1 MPAEESKK
9 MIKIFFVKC
18 ILISFLFSQSIEIS
32 GIVFDNHFKTPLEGV
47 NVFSNKVGTVTNENG
62 KFILLV
68 DSKSEIIFSF
78 IGYETINTTIKPQMT
93 IFMNPSVLS
102 GDEIIVSANR
112 AVAGITP
119 VSFSNLTLKE
129 IETRNTGQDVPMIL
143 ASEPG
148 VWAYSESG
156 NGTGYSY
163 VSIRGFDQ
171 SRIGVMIDGVPL
183 NDNESHQVYWVDH
196 ADLLA
201 DAKDVQIQR
210 GIGNSLY
217 GSSAFGGSINVNT
230 SISSEK
236 REIGFSYGQGDWNT
250 TKYRARYRSGKD
262 LGDNLSMTVR
272 TSQIKSDGYRENHNS
287 KQNGLFFGLE
297 HRGKKITNQ
306 FRALIGY
313 ENTQLLWDGIYM
325 NDIDDRTKRR
335 AGNKAFTDDFIQQ
348 IYSLN
353 TRTKIRENIYIKNTS
368 YLVLGRG
375 YYETNKIGQDY
386 YSYNLDLNNEFS
398 DNEEQSLSTDFLRRK
413 WIDNNYFGVVPT
425 ITWLNKDLRMD
436 LGGELRYYTGNH
448 FGEVSKFS
456 DDKLTAQLGDSW
468 YRYYQYVGKK
478 NSITSFIHFNWHPVG
493 QPFIITADFQ
503 NQIHNWKLNQ
513 EKIGHAVGHN
523 LSADWNFSNP
533 RMGMI
538 WKISD
543 SLHTFFNW
551 GKAQKEPADNQ
562 IIQADDVWSEPVMAA
577 AEVITDFEWGLDFT
591 FKKGHARFNGY
602 NIKYLNEQLKN
613 IDINQEGEYDYYS
626 ADSTEHMGF
635 EWEAGFK
642 LNNQLSISANGALVM
657 NYFNDGKS
665 LPNIPSTLFN
675 FSMDFQPRKDRLF
688 FIHWRR
694 VGSMYIDRE
703 NTEEGLI
710 DPFSIW
716 DLGFKYQWQDL
727 EIMAKVNNVFD
738 KLYSTYGYGYN
749 WDGYQAFYW
758 PGATRNTFINI
769 SYKF

>member
-1 MPAEESKK
+1 MKY
-9 MIKIFFVKC
+9 IFFLTAT
-18 ILISFLFSQSIEIS
+18 LISTLFSQLTEVS
-32 GIVFDNHFKTPLEGV
+32 GVVFDNKSKIPLEGV
-47 NVFSNKVGTVTNENG
+47 NISSNEVGTVTNKDG
-62 KFILLV
+62 KFRLLV
-68 DSKSEIIFSF
+68 EDENEIIFSF
-78 IGYETINTTIKPQMT
+78 IGYETISTKIKPQMT
-93 IFMNPSVLS
+93 IFMNPSVLR
-102 GDEIIVSANR
+102 GDEIVVSATR
-112 AVAGITP
+112 AVSGKTP

-129 IETRNTGQDVPMIL
+129 IQTRNTAQDIPMVL

-196 ADLLA
+196 GDLLA

-217 GSSAFGGSINVNT
+217 GSSAFGGSININT
-230 SISSEK
+230 NILSDK

-250 TKYRARYRSGKD
+250 TKYRTRYRSGKD
-262 LGDNLSMTVR
+262 FGDNLSLVVR
-272 TSQIKSDGYRENHNS
+272 TSQIKSDGYRDNHNS

-297 HRGKKITNQ
+297 HRGEKITNQ

-325 NDIDDRTKRR
+325 EDIDDRTKRR
-335 AGNKAFTDDFIQQ
+335 TGNKAYTDNFSQQ

-353 TRTKIRENIYIKNTS
+353 TRTKIRENIFLKNTS
-368 YLVLGRG
+368 YLVLGQG
-375 YYETNKIGQDY
+375 YYEVNKSGQDY
-386 YSYNLDLNNEFS
+386 YSYNLDVNNEFS

-425 ITWLNKDLRMD
+425 ITWLNKGLRID
-436 LGGELRYYTGNH
+436 LGGEIRYYTGDH

-456 DDKLTAQLGDSW
+456 NERLTSQFGDSW

-478 NSITSFIHFNWHPVG
+478 NSMTSFIHFNWHPIG
-493 QPFIITADFQ
+493 QPFTITADFQ
-503 NQIHNWKLNQ
+503 NQIHNWKLEQ
-513 EKIGHAVGHN
+513 EKIGHAVGHK
-523 LSADWNFSNP
+523 LTADWNFSNP

-538 WKISD
+538 WELSD
-543 SLHTFFNW
+543 SLNMFVSW

-562 IIQADDVWSEPVMAA
+562 IIQADDVWSDPVMAA

-591 FKKGHARFNGY
+591 FGRGKAKFNGY

-613 IDINQEGEYDYYS
+613 IDVNQEGEYDYYL

-635 EWEAGFK
+635 EWETEFI
-642 LNNQLSISANGALVM
+642 LNNQFSLAANGALVM

-665 LPNIPSTLFN
+665 LPNVPSTLFN
-675 FSMDFQPRKDRLF
+675 LSIDYQPIKNGLF

-694 VGSMYIDRE
+694 IGNMYVDRE
-703 NTEEGLI
+703 NTEEGMI
-710 DPFSIW
+710 DPFSVW
-716 DLGFKYQWQDL
+716 DMGIKYRWQGL

-749 WDGYQAFYW
+749 WDGYKAYYW

-769 SYKF
+769 SYQL

>member
-1 MPAEESKK
+1 MKY
-9 MIKIFFVKC
+9 IFFLTAT
-18 ILISFLFSQSIEIS
+18 LISTLFSQLTEVS
-32 GIVFDNHFKTPLEGV
+32 GVVFDNKSKIPLEGV
-47 NVFSNKVGTVTNENG
+47 NISSNEVGTVTNKDG
-62 KFILLV
+62 KFRLLV
-68 DSKSEIIFSF
+68 DDENEIIFSF
-78 IGYETINTTIKPQMT
+78 IGYETISTKIKPQMT
-93 IFMNPSVLS
+93 IFMNPSVLR
-102 GDEIIVSANR
+102 GDEIVVSATR
-112 AVAGITP
+112 AVSGKTP

-129 IETRNTGQDVPMIL
+129 IQTRNTAQDIPMVL

-171 SRIGVMIDGVPL
+171 SRISVMIDGVPL

-196 ADLLA
+196 GDLLA

-217 GSSAFGGSINVNT
+217 GSSAFGGSININT
-230 SISSEK
+230 NILSDK

-250 TKYRARYRSGKD
+250 TKYRTRYRSGKD
-262 LGDNLSMTVR
+262 FGDNLSLVVR
-272 TSQIKSDGYRENHNS
+272 TSQIKSDGYRDNHNS

-297 HRGKKITNQ
+297 HRGEKITNQ

-325 NDIDDRTKRR
+325 EDIDDRTKRR
-335 AGNKAFTDDFIQQ
+335 TGNKAYTDNFSQQ

-353 TRTKIRENIYIKNTS
+353 TRTKIRENIFLKNTS
-368 YLVLGRG
+368 YLVLGQG
-375 YYETNKIGQDY
+375 YYEVNKSGQDY
-386 YSYNLDLNNEFS
+386 YSYNLDVNNEFS

-425 ITWLNKDLRMD
+425 ITWLNKGLRID
-436 LGGELRYYTGNH
+436 LGGEIRYYTGDH

-456 DDKLTAQLGDSW
+456 NERLTSQFGDSW

-478 NSITSFIHFNWHPVG
+478 NSMTSFIHFNWHPIG
-493 QPFIITADFQ
+493 QPFTITADFQ
-503 NQIHNWKLNQ
+503 NQIHNWKLEQ
-513 EKIGHAVGHN
+513 EKIGHSVGHK
-523 LSADWNFSNP
+523 LTADWNFYNP

-538 WKISD
+538 WELSD
-543 SLHTFFNW
+543 SLNMFVSW

-562 IIQADDVWSEPVMAA
+562 IIQADDVWSDPVMAA

-591 FKKGHARFNGY
+591 FGRGKAKFNGY

-613 IDINQEGEYDYYS
+613 IDVNQEGEYDYYL

-635 EWEAGFK
+635 EWETEFI
-642 LNNQLSISANGALVM
+642 LNNQFSLAANGALVM

-665 LPNIPSTLFN
+665 LPNVPSTLFN
-675 FSMDFQPRKDRLF
+675 LSIDYQPIKNGLF

-694 VGSMYIDRE
+694 IGNMYVDRE
-703 NTEEGLI
+703 NTEEGMI
-710 DPFSIW
+710 DPFSVW
-716 DLGFKYQWQDL
+716 DMGIKYRWQGL

-749 WDGYQAFYW
+749 WDGYKAYYW

-769 SYKF
+769 SYQL

>member
-1 MPAEESKK
+1 MKY
-9 MIKIFFVKC
+9 IFFLTAT
-18 ILISFLFSQSIEIS
+18 LISTLFSQLTEVS
-32 GIVFDNHFKTPLEGV
+32 GVVFDNKSKIPLEGV
-47 NVFSNKVGTVTNENG
+47 NISSNEVGTVTNKDG
-62 KFILLV
+62 KFRLLV
-68 DSKSEIIFSF
+68 DDENEIIFSF
-78 IGYETINTTIKPQMT
+78 IGYETISTKIKRQMT
-93 IFMNPSVLS
+93 IFMNPSVLR
-102 GDEIIVSANR
+102 GDEIVVSATR
-112 AVAGITP
+112 AVSGKTP

-129 IETRNTGQDVPMIL
+129 IETRNTAQDIPMVL

-196 ADLLA
+196 GDLLA

-217 GSSAFGGSINVNT
+217 GSSAFGGSININT
-230 SISSEK
+230 NILSDK

-250 TKYRARYRSGKD
+250 TKYRTRYRSGKD
-262 LGDNLSMTVR
+262 FGDNLSLVVR
-272 TSQIKSDGYRENHNS
+272 TSQIKSDGYRDNHNS

-297 HRGKKITNQ
+297 HRGEKITNQ

-325 NDIDDRTKRR
+325 EDIDDRTKRR
-335 AGNKAFTDDFIQQ
+335 TGNKAYTDNFSQQ

-353 TRTKIRENIYIKNTS
+353 TRTKIRENIFLKNTS
-368 YLVLGRG
+368 YLVLGQG
-375 YYETNKIGQDY
+375 YYEVNKSGQDY
-386 YSYNLDLNNEFS
+386 YSYNLDVNNEFS

-425 ITWLNKDLRMD
+425 ITWLNKGLRID
-436 LGGELRYYTGNH
+436 LGGEIRYYTGDH

-456 DDKLTAQLGDSW
+456 NERLTSQFGDSW

-478 NSITSFIHFNWHPVG
+478 NSMTSFIHFNWHPIG
-493 QPFIITADFQ
+493 QPFTITADFQ
-503 NQIHNWKLNQ
+503 NQIHNWKLEQ
-513 EKIGHAVGHN
+513 EKIGHAVGHK
-523 LSADWNFSNP
+523 LTADWNFSNP

-538 WKISD
+538 WELSD
-543 SLHTFFNW
+543 SLNMFVSW

-562 IIQADDVWSEPVMAA
+562 IIQADDVWSDPVMAA

-591 FKKGHARFNGY
+591 FGRGKAKFNGY

-613 IDINQEGEYDYYS
+613 IDVNQEGEYDYYL

-635 EWEAGFK
+635 EWETEFI
-642 LNNQLSISANGALVM
+642 LNNQFSLAANGALVM

-665 LPNIPSTLFN
+665 LPNVPSTLFN
-675 FSMDFQPRKDRLF
+675 LSIDYQPIKNGLF

-694 VGSMYIDRE
+694 IGNMYVDRE
-703 NTEEGLI
+703 NTEEGMI
-710 DPFSIW
+710 DPFSVW
-716 DLGFKYQWQDL
+716 DMGIKYRWQGL

-749 WDGYQAFYW
+749 WDGYKAYYW

-769 SYKF
+769 SYQL

>member
-1 MPAEESKK
+1 MKY
-9 MIKIFFVKC
+9 IFFLTAT
-18 ILISFLFSQSIEIS
+18 LISTLFSQLTEVS
-32 GIVFDNHFKTPLEGV
+32 GVVFDNKSKIPLEGV
-47 NVFSNKVGTVTNENG
+47 NISSNEVGTVTNKDG
-62 KFILLV
+62 KFRLLV
-68 DSKSEIIFSF
+68 EDENEIIFSF
-78 IGYETINTTIKPQMT
+78 IGYETISTKIKPQMT
-93 IFMNPSVLS
+93 IFMNPSVLR
-102 GDEIIVSANR
+102 GDEIVVSATR
-112 AVAGITP
+112 AVSGKTP

-129 IETRNTGQDVPMIL
+129 IETRNTAQDIPMVL

-196 ADLLA
+196 GDLLA

-217 GSSAFGGSINVNT
+217 GSSAFGGSININT
-230 SISSEK
+230 NILSDK

-262 LGDNLSMTVR
+262 FGDNLSLVVR
-272 TSQIKSDGYRENHNS
+272 TSQIKSDGYRDNHNS

-297 HRGKKITNQ
+297 HRGEKITNQ

-325 NDIDDRTKRR
+325 EDIDDRTKRR
-335 AGNKAFTDDFIQQ
+335 TGNKAYTDNFSQQ

-353 TRTKIRENIYIKNTS
+353 TRTKIRENIFLKNTS
-368 YLVLGRG
+368 YLVLGQG
-375 YYETNKIGQDY
+375 YYEVNKSGQDY
-386 YSYNLDLNNEFS
+386 YSYNLDVNNEFS

-425 ITWLNKDLRMD
+425 ITWLNKGLRID
-436 LGGELRYYTGNH
+436 LGGEIRYYTGDH

-456 DDKLTAQLGDSW
+456 NERLTSQFGDSW

-478 NSITSFIHFNWHPVG
+478 NSMTSFIHFNWHPIG
-493 QPFIITADFQ
+493 QPFTITADFQ
-503 NQIHNWKLNQ
+503 NQIHNWKLEQ
-513 EKIGHAVGHN
+513 EKIGHAVGHK
-523 LSADWNFSNP
+523 LTADWNFSNP

-538 WKISD
+538 WELSD
-543 SLHTFFNW
+543 SLNMFVSW

-562 IIQADDVWSEPVMAA
+562 IIQADDVWSDPVMAA

-591 FKKGHARFNGY
+591 FGRGKAKFNGY

-613 IDINQEGEYDYYS
+613 IDVNQEGEYDYYL

-635 EWEAGFK
+635 EWETEFI
-642 LNNQLSISANGALVM
+642 LNNQFSLAANGALVM

-665 LPNIPSTLFN
+665 LPNVPSTLFN
-675 FSMDFQPRKDRLF
+675 LSIDYQPIKNGLF

-694 VGSMYIDRE
+694 IGNMYVDRE
-703 NTEEGLI
+703 NTEEGMI
-710 DPFSIW
+710 DPFSVW
-716 DLGFKYQWQDL
+716 DMGIKYRWQGL

-749 WDGYQAFYW
+749 WDGYKAYYW

-769 SYKF
+769 SYQL

>member
-1 MPAEESKK
+1 MKY
-9 MIKIFFVKC
+9 IFFLTAT
-18 ILISFLFSQSIEIS
+18 LISTLFSQLTEVS
-32 GIVFDNHFKTPLEGV
+32 GVVFDNKSKIPLEGV
-47 NVFSNKVGTVTNENG
+47 NISSNEVGTVTNKDG
-62 KFILLV
+62 KFRLLV
-68 DSKSEIIFSF
+68 EDENEIIFSF
-78 IGYETINTTIKPQMT
+78 IGYETISTKIKPQMT
-93 IFMNPSVLS
+93 IFMNPSVLR
-102 GDEIIVSANR
+102 GDEIVVSATR
-112 AVAGITP
+112 AVSGKTP

-129 IETRNTGQDVPMIL
+129 IETRNTAQDIPMVL

-196 ADLLA
+196 GDLLA

-217 GSSAFGGSINVNT
+217 GSSAFGGSININT
-230 SISSEK
+230 NILSDK

-250 TKYRARYRSGKD
+250 TKYRTRYRSGKD
-262 LGDNLSMTVR
+262 FGDNLSLVVR
-272 TSQIKSDGYRENHNS
+272 TSQIKSDGYRDNHNS

-297 HRGKKITNQ
+297 HRGEKITNQ

-325 NDIDDRTKRR
+325 EDIDDRTKRR
-335 AGNKAFTDDFIQQ
+335 TGNKAYTDNFSQQ

-353 TRTKIRENIYIKNTS
+353 TRTKIRENIFLKNTS
-368 YLVLGRG
+368 YLVLGQG
-375 YYETNKIGQDY
+375 YYEVNKSGQDY
-386 YSYNLDLNNEFS
+386 YSYNLDVNNEFS

-425 ITWLNKDLRMD
+425 ITWLNKGLRID
-436 LGGELRYYTGNH
+436 LGGEIRYYTGDH

-456 DDKLTAQLGDSW
+456 NKRLTSQFGDSW

-478 NSITSFIHFNWHPVG
+478 NSMTSFIHFNWHPIG
-493 QPFIITADFQ
+493 QPFTITADFQ
-503 NQIHNWKLNQ
+503 NQIHNWKLEQ
-513 EKIGHAVGHN
+513 EKIGHAVGHK
-523 LSADWNFSNP
+523 LTADWNFSNP

-538 WKISD
+538 WELSD
-543 SLHTFFNW
+543 SLNMFVSG

-562 IIQADDVWSEPVMAA
+562 IIQADDVWSDPVMAA

-591 FKKGHARFNGY
+591 FGRGKAKFNGY

-613 IDINQEGEYDYYS
+613 IDVNQEGEYDYYL

-635 EWEAGFK
+635 EWETEFI
-642 LNNQLSISANGALVM
+642 LNNQFSLAANGALVM

-665 LPNIPSTLFN
+665 LPNVPSTLFN
-675 FSMDFQPRKDRLF
+675 LSIDYQPIKNGLF

-694 VGSMYIDRE
+694 IGNMYVDRE
-703 NTEEGLI
+703 NTEEGMI
-710 DPFSIW
+710 DPFSVW
-716 DLGFKYQWQDL
+716 DMGIKYRWQGL

-749 WDGYQAFYW
+749 WDGYKAYYW

-769 SYKF
+769 SYQL

>member
-1 MPAEESKK
+1 MKY
-9 MIKIFFVKC
+9 IFFLTAT
-18 ILISFLFSQSIEIS
+18 LISTLFSQLTEVS
-32 GIVFDNHFKTPLEGV
+32 GVVFDNKSKIPLEGV
-47 NVFSNKVGTVTNENG
+47 NISSNEVGTVTNKDG

-68 DSKSEIIFSF
+68 EDENEIIFSF
-78 IGYETINTTIKPQMT
+78 IGYETISTKIKPQMT
-93 IFMNPSVLS
+93 IFMNPSVLR
-102 GDEIIVSANR
+102 GDEIVVSATR
-112 AVAGITP
+112 AVSGKTP

-129 IETRNTGQDVPMIL
+129 IQTRNTAQDIPMVL

-196 ADLLA
+196 GDLLA

-217 GSSAFGGSINVNT
+217 GSSAFGGSININT
-230 SISSEK
+230 NILSDK

-250 TKYRARYRSGKD
+250 TKYRTRYRSGKD
-262 LGDNLSMTVR
+262 FGDNLSLVVR
-272 TSQIKSDGYRENHNS
+272 TSQIKSDGYRDNHNS

-297 HRGKKITNQ
+297 HRGEKITNQ

-325 NDIDDRTKRR
+325 EDIDDRTKRR
-335 AGNKAFTDDFIQQ
+335 TGNKAYTDNFSQQ

-353 TRTKIRENIYIKNTS
+353 TRTKIRENIFLKNTS
-368 YLVLGRG
+368 YLVLGQG
-375 YYETNKIGQDY
+375 YYEVNKSGQDY
-386 YSYNLDLNNEFS
+386 YSYNLDVNNEFS

-425 ITWLNKDLRMD
+425 ITWLNKGLRID
-436 LGGELRYYTGNH
+436 LGGEIRYYTGDH

-456 DDKLTAQLGDSW
+456 NERLTSQFGDSW

-478 NSITSFIHFNWHPVG
+478 NSMTSFIHFNWHPIG
-493 QPFIITADFQ
+493 QPFTITADFQ
-503 NQIHNWKLNQ
+503 NQIHNWKLEQ
-513 EKIGHAVGHN
+513 EKIGHAVGHK
-523 LSADWNFSNP
+523 LTADWNFYNP

-538 WKISD
+538 WELSD
-543 SLHTFFNW
+543 SLNMFVSW

-562 IIQADDVWSEPVMAA
+562 IIQADDVWSDPVMAA

-591 FKKGHARFNGY
+591 FGRGKAKFNGY

-613 IDINQEGEYDYYS
+613 IDVNQEGEYDYYL

-635 EWEAGFK
+635 EWETEFI
-642 LNNQLSISANGALVM
+642 LNNQFSLAANGALVM

-665 LPNIPSTLFN
+665 LPNVPSTLFN
-675 FSMDFQPRKDRLF
+675 LSIDYQPIKNGLF

-694 VGSMYIDRE
+694 IGNMYVDRE
-703 NTEEGLI
+703 NTEEGMI
-710 DPFSIW
+710 DPFSVW
-716 DLGFKYQWQDL
+716 DMGIKYRWQGL

-749 WDGYQAFYW
+749 WDGYKAYYW

-769 SYKF
+769 SYQL

>member
-1 MPAEESKK
+1 MKY
-9 MIKIFFVKC
+9 IFFLTTT
-18 ILISFLFSQSIEIS
+18 LISTLFSQLTEVS
-32 GIVFDNHFKTPLEGV
+32 GVVFDNKSKIPLEGV
-47 NVFSNKVGTVTNENG
+47 NISSNEVGTVTNKDG

-68 DSKSEIIFSF
+68 EDENEIIFSF
-78 IGYETINTTIKPQMT
+78 IGYETISTKIKPQMT
-93 IFMNPSVLS
+93 IFMNPSVLR
-102 GDEIIVSANR
+102 GDEIVVSATR
-112 AVAGITP
+112 AVSGKTP

-129 IETRNTGQDVPMIL
+129 IETRNTAQDIPMVL

-196 ADLLA
+196 GDLLA

-217 GSSAFGGSINVNT
+217 GSSAFGGSININT
-230 SISSEK
+230 NILSDK

-250 TKYRARYRSGKD
+250 TKYRTRYRSGKD
-262 LGDNLSMTVR
+262 FGDNLSLVVR
-272 TSQIKSDGYRENHNS
+272 TSQIKSDGYRDNHNS

-297 HRGKKITNQ
+297 HRGEKITNQ

-325 NDIDDRTKRR
+325 EDIDDRTKRR
-335 AGNKAFTDDFIQQ
+335 TGNKAYTDNFSQQ

-353 TRTKIRENIYIKNTS
+353 TRTKIRENIFLKNTS
-368 YLVLGRG
+368 YLVLGQG
-375 YYETNKIGQDY
+375 YYEVNKSGQDY
-386 YSYNLDLNNEFS
+386 YSYNLDVNNEFS

-425 ITWLNKDLRMD
+425 ITWFNKGLRID
-436 LGGELRYYTGNH
+436 LGGEIRYYTGDH

-456 DDKLTAQLGDSW
+456 NERLASQFGDSW

-478 NSITSFIHFNWHPVG
+478 NSMTSFIHFNWHPIG
-493 QPFIITADFQ
+493 QPFTITADFQ
-503 NQIHNWKLNQ
+503 NQIHNWKLEQ
-513 EKIGHAVGHN
+513 EKIGHAVGHK
-523 LSADWNFSNP
+523 LTADWNFSNP

-538 WKISD
+538 WELSD
-543 SLHTFFNW
+543 SLNMFVSW

-562 IIQADDVWSEPVMAA
+562 IIQADDVWSDPVMAA

-591 FKKGHARFNGY
+591 FGRGKAKFNGY

-613 IDINQEGEYDYYS
+613 IDVNQEGEYDYYL

-635 EWEAGFK
+635 EWETEFI
-642 LNNQLSISANGALVM
+642 LNNQFSLAANGALVM

-665 LPNIPSTLFN
+665 LPNVPSTLFN
-675 FSMDFQPRKDRLF
+675 LSIDYQPIKNGLF

-694 VGSMYIDRE
+694 IGNMYVDRE
-703 NTEEGLI
+703 NTEEGMI
-710 DPFSIW
+710 DPFSVW
-716 DLGFKYQWQDL
+716 DMGIKYRWQGL

-749 WDGYQAFYW
+749 WDGYKAYYW

-769 SYKF
+769 SYQL

>member
-1 MPAEESKK
+1 MKY
-9 MIKIFFVKC
+9 IFFLTAT
-18 ILISFLFSQSIEIS
+18 LISTLFSQLTEVS
-32 GIVFDNHFKTPLEGV
+32 GVVFDNKSKIPLEGV
-47 NVFSNKVGTVTNENG
+47 NISSNEVGTVTNKDG
-62 KFILLV
+62 KFRLLV
-68 DSKSEIIFSF
+68 DDENEIIFSF
-78 IGYETINTTIKPQMT
+78 IGYETISTKIKPQMT
-93 IFMNPSVLS
+93 IFMNPSVLR
-102 GDEIIVSANR
+102 GDEIVVSATR
-112 AVAGITP
+112 AVSGKTP

-129 IETRNTGQDVPMIL
+129 IQTRNTAQDIPMVL

-196 ADLLA
+196 GDLLA

-217 GSSAFGGSINVNT
+217 GSSAFGGSININT
-230 SISSEK
+230 NILSDK

-250 TKYRARYRSGKD
+250 TKYRTRYRSGKD
-262 LGDNLSMTVR
+262 FGDNLSLVVR
-272 TSQIKSDGYRENHNS
+272 TSQIKSDGYRDNHNS

-297 HRGKKITNQ
+297 HRGEKITNQ

-325 NDIDDRTKRR
+325 EDIDDRTKRR
-335 AGNKAFTDDFIQQ
+335 TGNKAYTDNFSQQ

-353 TRTKIRENIYIKNTS
+353 TRTKIRENIFLKNTS
-368 YLVLGRG
+368 YLVLGQG
-375 YYETNKIGQDY
+375 YYEVNKSGQDY
-386 YSYNLDLNNEFS
+386 YSYNLDVNNEFS

-425 ITWLNKDLRMD
+425 ITWLNKGLRID
-436 LGGELRYYTGNH
+436 LGGEIRYYTGDH

-456 DDKLTAQLGDSW
+456 NERLTSQFGDSW

-478 NSITSFIHFNWHPVG
+478 NSMTSFIHFNWHPIG
-493 QPFIITADFQ
+493 QPFTITADFQ
-503 NQIHNWKLNQ
+503 NQIHNWKLEQ
-513 EKIGHAVGHN
+513 EKIGHSVGHK
-523 LSADWNFSNP
+523 LTADWNFYNP

-538 WKISD
+538 WELSD
-543 SLHTFFNW
+543 SLNMFVSW

-562 IIQADDVWSEPVMAA
+562 IIQADDVWSDPVMAA

-591 FKKGHARFNGY
+591 FGRGKAKFNGY

-613 IDINQEGEYDYYS
+613 IDVNQEGEYDYYL

-635 EWEAGFK
+635 EWETEFI
-642 LNNQLSISANGALVM
+642 LNNQFSLAANGALVM

-665 LPNIPSTLFN
+665 LPNVPSTLFN
-675 FSMDFQPRKDRLF
+675 LSIDYQPIKNGLF

-694 VGSMYIDRE
+694 IGNMYVDRE
-703 NTEEGLI
+703 NTEEGMI
-710 DPFSIW
+710 DPFSVW
-716 DLGFKYQWQDL
+716 DMGIKYRWQGL

-749 WDGYQAFYW
+749 WDGYKAYYW

-769 SYKF
+769 SYQL

>member
-1 MPAEESKK
+1 MKY
-9 MIKIFFVKC
+9 IFFLTAT
-18 ILISFLFSQSIEIS
+18 LISTLFSQLTEVS
-32 GIVFDNHFKTPLEGV
+32 GVVFDNKSKIPLEGV
-47 NVFSNKVGTVTNENG
+47 NISSNEVGTVTNKDG
-62 KFILLV
+62 KFRLLV
-68 DSKSEIIFSF
+68 DDENEIIFSF
-78 IGYETINTTIKPQMT
+78 IGYETISTKIKPQMT
-93 IFMNPSVLS
+93 IFMNPSVLR
-102 GDEIIVSANR
+102 GDEIVVSATR
-112 AVAGITP
+112 AVSGKTP

-129 IETRNTGQDVPMIL
+129 IQTRNTAQDIPMVL

-196 ADLLA
+196 GDLLA

-217 GSSAFGGSINVNT
+217 GSSAFGGSININT
-230 SISSEK
+230 NILSDK

-262 LGDNLSMTVR
+262 FGDNLSLVVR
-272 TSQIKSDGYRENHNS
+272 TSQIKSDGYRDNHNS

-297 HRGKKITNQ
+297 HRGEKITNQ

-325 NDIDDRTKRR
+325 EDIDDRTKRR
-335 AGNKAFTDDFIQQ
+335 TGNKAYTDNFSQQ

-353 TRTKIRENIYIKNTS
+353 TRTKIRENIFLKNTS
-368 YLVLGRG
+368 YLVLGQG
-375 YYETNKIGQDY
+375 YYEVNKSGQDY
-386 YSYNLDLNNEFS
+386 YSYNLDVNNEFS

-425 ITWLNKDLRMD
+425 ITWFNKGLRID
-436 LGGELRYYTGNH
+436 LGGEIRYYTGDH

-456 DDKLTAQLGDSW
+456 NERLTSQFGDSW

-478 NSITSFIHFNWHPVG
+478 NSMTSFIHFNWHPIG
-493 QPFIITADFQ
+493 QPFTITADFQ
-503 NQIHNWKLNQ
+503 NQIHNWKLEQ
-513 EKIGHAVGHN
+513 EKIGHAVGHK
-523 LSADWNFSNP
+523 LTADWNFSNP

-538 WKISD
+538 WELSD
-543 SLHTFFNW
+543 SLNMFVSW

-562 IIQADDVWSEPVMAA
+562 IIQADDVWSDPVMAA

-591 FKKGHARFNGY
+591 FGRGKAKFNGY

-613 IDINQEGEYDYYS
+613 IDVNQEGEYDYYL

-635 EWEAGFK
+635 EWETEFI
-642 LNNQLSISANGALVM
+642 LNNQFSLAANGALVM

-665 LPNIPSTLFN
+665 LPNVPSTLFN
-675 FSMDFQPRKDRLF
+675 LSIDYQPIKNGLF

-694 VGSMYIDRE
+694 IGNMYVDRE
-703 NTEEGLI
+703 NTEEGMI
-710 DPFSIW
+710 DPFSVW
-716 DLGFKYQWQDL
+716 DMGIKYKWQGL

-749 WDGYQAFYW
+749 WDGYKAYYW

-769 SYKF
+769 SYQL

>member
-1 MPAEESKK
+1 MKY
-9 MIKIFFVKC
+9 IFFLTAT
-18 ILISFLFSQSIEIS
+18 LISTLFSQLTEVS
-32 GIVFDNHFKTPLEGV
+32 GVVFDNKSKIHLEGV
-47 NVFSNKVGTVTNENG
+47 NISSNEVGTVTNKDG

-68 DSKSEIIFSF
+68 EDENEIIFSF
-78 IGYETINTTIKPQMT
+78 IGYETISTKIKPQMT
-93 IFMNPSVLS
+93 IFMNPSVLR
-102 GDEIIVSANR
+102 GDEIVVSATR
-112 AVAGITP
+112 AVSGKTP

-129 IETRNTGQDVPMIL
+129 IQTRNTAQDIPMVL

-171 SRIGVMIDGVPL
+171 SRISVMIDGVPL

-196 ADLLA
+196 GDLLA

-217 GSSAFGGSINVNT
+217 GSSAFGGSININT
-230 SISSEK
+230 NILSDK

-250 TKYRARYRSGKD
+250 TKYRTRYRSGKD
-262 LGDNLSMTVR
+262 FGDNLSLVVR
-272 TSQIKSDGYRENHNS
+272 TSQIKSDGYRDNHNS

-297 HRGKKITNQ
+297 HRGEKITNQ

-325 NDIDDRTKRR
+325 EDIDDRTKRR
-335 AGNKAFTDDFIQQ
+335 TGNKAYTDNFSQQ

-353 TRTKIRENIYIKNTS
+353 TRTKIRENIFLKNTS
-368 YLVLGRG
+368 YLVLGQG
-375 YYETNKIGQDY
+375 YYEVNKSGQDY
-386 YSYNLDLNNEFS
+386 YSYNLDVNNEFS

-425 ITWLNKDLRMD
+425 ITWFNKGLRID
-436 LGGELRYYTGNH
+436 LGGEIRYYTGDH

-456 DDKLTAQLGDSW
+456 NERLASQFGDSW

-478 NSITSFIHFNWHPVG
+478 NSMTSFIHFNWHPIG
-493 QPFIITADFQ
+493 QPFTITADFQ
-503 NQIHNWKLNQ
+503 NQIHNWKLEQ
-513 EKIGHAVGHN
+513 EKIGHAVGHK
-523 LSADWNFSNP
+523 LTADWNFSNP

-538 WKISD
+538 WELSD
-543 SLHTFFNW
+543 SLNMFVSW

-562 IIQADDVWSEPVMAA
+562 IIQADDVWSDPVMAA

-591 FKKGHARFNGY
+591 FGRGKAKFNGY

-613 IDINQEGEYDYYS
+613 IDVNQEGEYDYYL

-635 EWEAGFK
+635 EWETEFI
-642 LNNQLSISANGALVM
+642 LNNQFSLAANGALVM

-665 LPNIPSTLFN
+665 LPNVPSTLFN
-675 FSMDFQPRKDRLF
+675 LSIDYQPIKNGLF

-694 VGSMYIDRE
+694 IGNMYVDRE
-703 NTEEGLI
+703 NTEEGMI
-710 DPFSIW
+710 DPFSVW
-716 DLGFKYQWQDL
+716 DMGIKYKWQGL

-749 WDGYQAFYW
+749 WDGYKAYYW

-769 SYKF
+769 SYQL

>member
-1 MPAEESKK
+1 MKY
-9 MIKIFFVKC
+9 IFFLTAT
-18 ILISFLFSQSIEIS
+18 LISTLFSQLTEVS
-32 GIVFDNHFKTPLEGV
+32 GVVFDNKSKIPLEGV
-47 NVFSNKVGTVTNENG
+47 NISSNEVGTVTNKDG
-62 KFILLV
+62 KFRLLV
-68 DSKSEIIFSF
+68 EDENEIIFSF
-78 IGYETINTTIKPQMT
+78 IGYETISTKIKPQMT
-93 IFMNPSVLS
+93 IFMNPSVLR
-102 GDEIIVSANR
+102 GDEIVVSATR
-112 AVAGITP
+112 AVSGKTP

-129 IETRNTGQDVPMIL
+129 IQTRNTAQDIPMVL

-196 ADLLA
+196 GDLLA

-217 GSSAFGGSINVNT
+217 GSSAFGGSININT
-230 SISSEK
+230 NILSDK

-250 TKYRARYRSGKD
+250 TKYRTRYRSGKD
-262 LGDNLSMTVR
+262 FGDNLSLVVR
-272 TSQIKSDGYRENHNS
+272 TSQIKSDGYRDNHNS

-297 HRGKKITNQ
+297 HRGEKITNQ

-325 NDIDDRTKRR
+325 EDIDDRTKRR
-335 AGNKAFTDDFIQQ
+335 TGNKAYTDNFSQQ

-353 TRTKIRENIYIKNTS
+353 TRTKIRENIFLKNTS
-368 YLVLGRG
+368 YLVLGQG
-375 YYETNKIGQDY
+375 YYEVNKSGQDY
-386 YSYNLDLNNEFS
+386 YSYNLDVNNEFS

-425 ITWLNKDLRMD
+425 ITWLNKGLRID
-436 LGGELRYYTGNH
+436 LGGEIRYYTGDH

-456 DDKLTAQLGDSW
+456 NERLASQFGDSW

-478 NSITSFIHFNWHPVG
+478 NSMTSFIHFNWHPIG
-493 QPFIITADFQ
+493 QPFTITADFQ
-503 NQIHNWKLNQ
+503 NQIHNWKLEQ
-513 EKIGHAVGHN
+513 EKIGHAVGHK
-523 LSADWNFSNP
+523 LTADWNFSNP

-538 WKISD
+538 WELSD
-543 SLHTFFNW
+543 SLNMFVSW

-562 IIQADDVWSEPVMAA
+562 IIQADDVWSDPVMAA

-591 FKKGHARFNGY
+591 FGRGKAKFNGY

-613 IDINQEGEYDYYS
+613 IDVNQEGEYDYYL

-635 EWEAGFK
+635 EWETEFI
-642 LNNQLSISANGALVM
+642 LNNQFSLAANGALVM

-665 LPNIPSTLFN
+665 LPNVPSTLFN
-675 FSMDFQPRKDRLF
+675 LSIDYQPIKNGLF

-694 VGSMYIDRE
+694 IGNMYVDRE
-703 NTEEGLI
+703 NTEEGMI
-710 DPFSIW
+710 DPFSVW
-716 DLGFKYQWQDL
+716 DMGIKYRWQGL

-749 WDGYQAFYW
+749 WDGYKAYYW

-769 SYKF
+769 SYQL

>member
-1 MPAEESKK
+1 MKY
-9 MIKIFFVKC
+9 IFFLTAT
-18 ILISFLFSQSIEIS
+18 LISTLFSQLTEVS
-32 GIVFDNHFKTPLEGV
+32 GVVFDNKSKIPLEGV
-47 NVFSNKVGTVTNENG
+47 NISSNEVGTVTNKDG
-62 KFILLV
+62 KFRLLV
-68 DSKSEIIFSF
+68 DDENEIIFSF
-78 IGYETINTTIKPQMT
+78 IGYETISTKIKPQMI
-93 IFMNPSVLS
+93 IFMNPSVLR
-102 GDEIIVSANR
+102 GDEIVVSATR
-112 AVAGITP
+112 AVSGKTP

-129 IETRNTGQDVPMIL
+129 IETRNTAQDIPMVL

-196 ADLLA
+196 GDLLA

-217 GSSAFGGSINVNT
+217 GSSAFGGSININT
-230 SISSEK
+230 NILSDK

-250 TKYRARYRSGKD
+250 TKYRTRYRSGKD
-262 LGDNLSMTVR
+262 FGDNLSLVVR
-272 TSQIKSDGYRENHNS
+272 TSQIKSDGYRDNHNS

-297 HRGKKITNQ
+297 HRGEKITNQ

-325 NDIDDRTKRR
+325 EDIDDRTKRR
-335 AGNKAFTDDFIQQ
+335 TGNKAYTDNFSQQ

-353 TRTKIRENIYIKNTS
+353 TRTKIRENIFLKNTS
-368 YLVLGRG
+368 YLVLGQG
-375 YYETNKIGQDY
+375 YYEVNKSGQDY
-386 YSYNLDLNNEFS
+386 YSYNLDVNNEFS

-425 ITWLNKDLRMD
+425 ITWLNKGLRID
-436 LGGELRYYTGNH
+436 LGGEIRYYTGDH

-456 DDKLTAQLGDSW
+456 NERLTSQFGDSW

-478 NSITSFIHFNWHPVG
+478 NSMTSFIHFNWHPIG
-493 QPFIITADFQ
+493 QPFTITADFQ
-503 NQIHNWKLNQ
+503 NQIHNWKLEQ
-513 EKIGHAVGHN
+513 EKIGHAVGHK
-523 LSADWNFSNP
+523 LTADWNFSNP

-538 WKISD
+538 WELSD
-543 SLHTFFNW
+543 SLNMFVSW

-562 IIQADDVWSEPVMAA
+562 IIQADDVWSDPVMAA

-591 FKKGHARFNGY
+591 FGRGKAKFNGY

-613 IDINQEGEYDYYS
+613 IDVNQEGEYDYYL

-635 EWEAGFK
+635 EWETEFI
-642 LNNQLSISANGALVM
+642 LNNQFSLAANGALVM

-665 LPNIPSTLFN
+665 LPNVPSTLFN
-675 FSMDFQPRKDRLF
+675 LSIDYQPIKNGLF

-694 VGSMYIDRE
+694 IGNMYVDRE
-703 NTEEGLI
+703 NTEEGMI
-710 DPFSIW
+710 DPFSVW
-716 DLGFKYQWQDL
+716 DMGIKYKWQGL

-749 WDGYQAFYW
+749 WDGYKAYYW

-769 SYKF
+769 SYQL

>member
-1 MPAEESKK
+1 MKY
-9 MIKIFFVKC
+9 IFFLTAT
-18 ILISFLFSQSIEIS
+18 LISTLFSQLTEVS
-32 GIVFDNHFKTPLEGV
+32 GVVFDNKSKIPLEGV
-47 NVFSNKVGTVTNENG
+47 NISSNEVGTVTNKDG

-68 DSKSEIIFSF
+68 EDENEIIFSF
-78 IGYETINTTIKPQMT
+78 IGYETISTKIKPQMT
-93 IFMNPSVLS
+93 IFMNPSVLR
-102 GDEIIVSANR
+102 GDEIVVSATR
-112 AVAGITP
+112 AVSGKTP

-129 IETRNTGQDVPMIL
+129 IETRNTAQDIPMVL

-171 SRIGVMIDGVPL
+171 SRISVMIDGVPL

-196 ADLLA
+196 GDLLA

-217 GSSAFGGSINVNT
+217 GSSAFGGSININT
-230 SISSEK
+230 NILSDK

-250 TKYRARYRSGKD
+250 TKYRTRYRSGKD
-262 LGDNLSMTVR
+262 FGDNLSLVVR
-272 TSQIKSDGYRENHNS
+272 TSQIKSDGYRDNHNS

-297 HRGKKITNQ
+297 HRGEKITNQ

-325 NDIDDRTKRR
+325 EDIDDRTKRR
-335 AGNKAFTDDFIQQ
+335 TGNKAYTDNFSQQ

-353 TRTKIRENIYIKNTS
+353 TRTKIRENIFLKNTS
-368 YLVLGRG
+368 YLVLGQG
-375 YYETNKIGQDY
+375 YYEVNKSGQDY
-386 YSYNLDLNNEFS
+386 YSYNLDVNNEFS

-425 ITWLNKDLRMD
+425 ITWLNKGLRID
-436 LGGELRYYTGNH
+436 LGGEIRYYTGDH

-456 DDKLTAQLGDSW
+456 NERLASQFGDSW

-478 NSITSFIHFNWHPVG
+478 NSMTSFIHFNWHPIG
-493 QPFIITADFQ
+493 QPFTITADFQ
-503 NQIHNWKLNQ
+503 NQIHNWKLEQ
-513 EKIGHAVGHN
+513 EKIGHAVGHK
-523 LSADWNFSNP
+523 LTADWNFSNP

-538 WKISD
+538 WELSD
-543 SLHTFFNW
+543 SLNMFVSW

-562 IIQADDVWSEPVMAA
+562 IIQADDVWSDPVMAA

-591 FKKGHARFNGY
+591 FGRGKAKFNGY

-613 IDINQEGEYDYYS
+613 IDVNQEGEYDYYL

-635 EWEAGFK
+635 EWETEFI
-642 LNNQLSISANGALVM
+642 LNNQFSLAANGALVM

-665 LPNIPSTLFN
+665 LPNVPSTLFN
-675 FSMDFQPRKDRLF
+675 LSIDYQPIKNGLF

-694 VGSMYIDRE
+694 IGNMYVDRE
-703 NTEEGLI
+703 NTEEGMI
-710 DPFSIW
+710 DPFSVW
-716 DLGFKYQWQDL
+716 DMGIKYKWQGL

-749 WDGYQAFYW
+749 WDGYKAYYW

-769 SYKF
+769 SYQL

>member
-1 MPAEESKK
+1 MKY
-9 MIKIFFVKC
+9 IFFLTAT
-18 ILISFLFSQSIEIS
+18 LISTLFSQLTEVS
-32 GIVFDNHFKTPLEGV
+32 GVVFDNKSKIPLEGV
-47 NVFSNKVGTVTNENG
+47 NISSNEVGTVTNKDG
-62 KFILLV
+62 KFRLLV
-68 DSKSEIIFSF
+68 EDENEIIFSF
-78 IGYETINTTIKPQMT
+78 IGYETISTKIKPQMT
-93 IFMNPSVLS
+93 IFMNPSVLR
-102 GDEIIVSANR
+102 GDEIVVSATR
-112 AVAGITP
+112 AVSGKTP

-129 IETRNTGQDVPMIL
+129 IETRNTAQDIPMVL

-196 ADLLA
+196 GDLLA

-217 GSSAFGGSINVNT
+217 GSSAFGGSININT
-230 SISSEK
+230 NILSDK

-262 LGDNLSMTVR
+262 FGDNLSLVVR
-272 TSQIKSDGYRENHNS
+272 TSQIKSDGYRDNHNS

-297 HRGKKITNQ
+297 HRGEKITNQ

-325 NDIDDRTKRR
+325 EDIDDRTKRR
-335 AGNKAFTDDFIQQ
+335 TGNKAYTDNFSQQ

-353 TRTKIRENIYIKNTS
+353 TRTKIRENIFLKNTS
-368 YLVLGRG
+368 YLVLGQG
-375 YYETNKIGQDY
+375 YYEVNKSGQDY
-386 YSYNLDLNNEFS
+386 YSYNLDVNNEFS

-413 WIDNNYFGVVPT
+413 WIDNNYFGIVPT
-425 ITWLNKDLRMD
+425 ITWLNKGLRID
-436 LGGELRYYTGNH
+436 LGGEIRYYTGDH

-456 DDKLTAQLGDSW
+456 NERLTSQFGDSW

-478 NSITSFIHFNWHPVG
+478 NSMTSFIHFNWHPIG
-493 QPFIITADFQ
+493 QPFTITADFQ
-503 NQIHNWKLNQ
+503 NQIHNWKLEQ
-513 EKIGHAVGHN
+513 EKIGHAVGHK
-523 LSADWNFSNP
+523 LTADWNFSNP

-538 WKISD
+538 WELSD
-543 SLHTFFNW
+543 SLNMFVSW

-562 IIQADDVWSEPVMAA
+562 IIQADDVWSDPVMAA

-591 FKKGHARFNGY
+591 FGRGKAKFNGY

-613 IDINQEGEYDYYS
+613 IDVNQEGEYDYYL

-635 EWEAGFK
+635 EWETEFI
-642 LNNQLSISANGALVM
+642 LNNQFSLAANGALVM

-665 LPNIPSTLFN
+665 LPNVPSTLFN
-675 FSMDFQPRKDRLF
+675 LSIDYQPIKNGLF

-694 VGSMYIDRE
+694 IGNMYVDRE
-703 NTEEGLI
+703 NTEEGMI
-710 DPFSIW
+710 DPFSVW
-716 DLGFKYQWQDL
+716 DMGIKYRWQGL

-749 WDGYQAFYW
+749 WDGYKAYYW

-769 SYKF
+769 SYQL

>member
-1 MPAEESKK
+1 MKY
-9 MIKIFFVKC
+9 IFFLTAT
-18 ILISFLFSQSIEIS
+18 LISTLFSQLTEVS
-32 GIVFDNHFKTPLEGV
+32 GVVFDNKSKIPLEGV
-47 NVFSNKVGTVTNENG
+47 NISSNEVGTVTNKDG
-62 KFILLV
+62 KFRLLV
-68 DSKSEIIFSF
+68 DDENEIIFSF
-78 IGYETINTTIKPQMT
+78 IGYETISTKIKPQMT
-93 IFMNPSVLS
+93 IFMNPSVLR
-102 GDEIIVSANR
+102 GDEIVVSATR
-112 AVAGITP
+112 AVSGKTP

-129 IETRNTGQDVPMIL
+129 IQTRNTAQDIPMVL

-196 ADLLA
+196 GDLLA

-217 GSSAFGGSINVNT
+217 GSSAFGGSININT
-230 SISSEK
+230 NILSDK

-250 TKYRARYRSGKD
+250 TKYRIRYRSGKD
-262 LGDNLSMTVR
+262 FGDNLSLVVR
-272 TSQIKSDGYRENHNS
+272 TSQIKSDGYRDNHNS

-297 HRGKKITNQ
+297 HRGEKITNQ

-325 NDIDDRTKRR
+325 EDIDDRTKRR
-335 AGNKAFTDDFIQQ
+335 TGNKAYTDNFSQQ

-353 TRTKIRENIYIKNTS
+353 TRTKIRENIFLKNTS
-368 YLVLGRG
+368 YLVLGQG
-375 YYETNKIGQDY
+375 YYEVNKSGQDY
-386 YSYNLDLNNEFS
+386 YSYNLDVNNEFS

-425 ITWLNKDLRMD
+425 ITWFNKGLRID
-436 LGGELRYYTGNH
+436 LGGEIRYYTGDH

-456 DDKLTAQLGDSW
+456 NERLASQFGDSW

-478 NSITSFIHFNWHPVG
+478 NSMTSFIHFNWHPIG
-493 QPFIITADFQ
+493 QPFTITADFQ
-503 NQIHNWKLNQ
+503 NQIHNWKLEQ
-513 EKIGHAVGHN
+513 EKIGHAVGHK
-523 LSADWNFSNP
+523 LTADWNFSNP

-538 WKISD
+538 WELSD
-543 SLHTFFNW
+543 SLNMFVSW

-562 IIQADDVWSEPVMAA
+562 IIQADDVWSDPVMAA

-591 FKKGHARFNGY
+591 FGRGKAKFNGY

-613 IDINQEGEYDYYS
+613 IDVNQEGEYDYYL

-635 EWEAGFK
+635 EWETEFI
-642 LNNQLSISANGALVM
+642 LNNQFSLAANGALVM

-665 LPNIPSTLFN
+665 LPNVPSTLFN
-675 FSMDFQPRKDRLF
+675 LSIDYQPIKNGLF

-694 VGSMYIDRE
+694 IGNMYVDRE
-703 NTEEGLI
+703 NTEEGMI
-710 DPFSIW
+710 DPFSVW
-716 DLGFKYQWQDL
+716 DMGIKYKWQGL

-749 WDGYQAFYW
+749 WDGYKSYYW

-769 SYKF
+769 SYQL

>member
-1 MPAEESKK
+1 MKY
-9 MIKIFFVKC
+9 IFFLTAT
-18 ILISFLFSQSIEIS
+18 LISTLFSQLTEVS
-32 GIVFDNHFKTPLEGV
+32 GVVFDNKSKIPLEGV
-47 NVFSNKVGTVTNENG
+47 NISSNEVGTVTNKDG
-62 KFILLV
+62 KFRLLV
-68 DSKSEIIFSF
+68 EDENEIIFSF
-78 IGYETINTTIKPQMT
+78 IGYETISTKIKPQMT
-93 IFMNPSVLS
+93 IFMNPSVLR
-102 GDEIIVSANR
+102 GDEIVVSATR
-112 AVAGITP
+112 AVSGKPP

-129 IETRNTGQDVPMIL
+129 TETRNTAQDIPMVL
-143 ASEPG
+143 SSEPG

-196 ADLLA
+196 GDLLA

-217 GSSAFGGSINVNT
+217 GSSAFGGSININT
-230 SISSEK
+230 NILSDK

-250 TKYRARYRSGKD
+250 TKYRTRYRSGKD
-262 LGDNLSMTVR
+262 FGDNLSLVVR
-272 TSQIKSDGYRENHNS
+272 TSQIKSDGYRDNHNS

-297 HRGKKITNQ
+297 HRGEKITNQ

-325 NDIDDRTKRR
+325 EDIDDRTKRR
-335 AGNKAFTDDFIQQ
+335 TGNKAYTDNFSQQ

-353 TRTKIRENIYIKNTS
+353 TRTKIRENIFLKNTS
-368 YLVLGRG
+368 YLVLGQG
-375 YYETNKIGQDY
+375 YYEVNKSGQDY
-386 YSYNLDLNNEFS
+386 YSYNLDVNNEFS

-425 ITWLNKDLRMD
+425 ITWLNKGLRID
-436 LGGELRYYTGNH
+436 LGGEIRYYTGDH

-456 DDKLTAQLGDSW
+456 NERLTSQFGDSW

-478 NSITSFIHFNWHPVG
+478 NSMTSFIHFNWHPIG
-493 QPFIITADFQ
+493 QPFTITADFQ
-503 NQIHNWKLNQ
+503 NQIHNWKLEQ
-513 EKIGHAVGHN
+513 EKIGHAVGHK
-523 LSADWNFSNP
+523 LTADWNFSNP

-538 WKISD
+538 WELSD
-543 SLHTFFNW
+543 SLNMFVSW

-562 IIQADDVWSEPVMAA
+562 IIQADDVWSDPVMAA

-591 FKKGHARFNGY
+591 FGRGKAKFNGY

-613 IDINQEGEYDYYS
+613 IDVNQEGEYDYYL

-635 EWEAGFK
+635 EWETEFI
-642 LNNQLSISANGALVM
+642 LNNQFSLAANGALVM

-665 LPNIPSTLFN
+665 LPNVPSTLFN
-675 FSMDFQPRKDRLF
+675 LSIDYQPIKNGLF

-694 VGSMYIDRE
+694 IGNMYVDRE
-703 NTEEGLI
+703 NTEEGMI
-710 DPFSIW
+710 DPFSVW
-716 DLGFKYQWQDL
+716 DMGIKYRWQGL

-749 WDGYQAFYW
+749 WDGYKAYYW

-769 SYKF
+769 SYQL

>member
-1 MPAEESKK
+1 MKY
-9 MIKIFFVKC
+9 IFFLTAT
-18 ILISFLFSQSIEIS
+18 LISTLFSQLTEVS
-32 GIVFDNHFKTPLEGV
+32 GVVFDNKSKIPLEGV
-47 NVFSNKVGTVTNENG
+47 NISSNEVGTVTNKDG
-62 KFILLV
+62 KFRLLV
-68 DSKSEIIFSF
+68 EDENEIIFSF
-78 IGYETINTTIKPQMT
+78 IGYETISTKIKPQMT
-93 IFMNPSVLS
+93 IFMNPSVLR
-102 GDEIIVSANR
+102 GDEIVVSATR
-112 AVAGITP
+112 AVSGKTP

-129 IETRNTGQDVPMIL
+129 IETRNTAQDIPMVL

-196 ADLLA
+196 GDLLA

-217 GSSAFGGSINVNT
+217 GSSAFGGSININT
-230 SISSEK
+230 NILSDK

-250 TKYRARYRSGKD
+250 TKYRTRYRSGKD
-262 LGDNLSMTVR
+262 FGDNLSLVVR
-272 TSQIKSDGYRENHNS
+272 TSQIKSDGYRDNHNS

-297 HRGKKITNQ
+297 HRGEKITNQ

-325 NDIDDRTKRR
+325 EDIDDRTKRR
-335 AGNKAFTDDFIQQ
+335 TGNKAYTDNFSQQ

-353 TRTKIRENIYIKNTS
+353 TRTKIRENIFLKNTS
-368 YLVLGRG
+368 YLVLGQG
-375 YYETNKIGQDY
+375 YYEVNKSGQDY
-386 YSYNLDLNNEFS
+386 YSYNLDVNNEFS

-425 ITWLNKDLRMD
+425 ITWFNKGLRID
-436 LGGELRYYTGNH
+436 LGGEIRYYTGDH

-456 DDKLTAQLGDSW
+456 NERLTSQFGDSW

-478 NSITSFIHFNWHPVG
+478 NSMTSFIHFNWHPIG
-493 QPFIITADFQ
+493 QPFTITADFQ
-503 NQIHNWKLNQ
+503 NQIHNWKLEQ
-513 EKIGHAVGHN
+513 EKIGHAVGHK
-523 LSADWNFSNP
+523 LTADWNFSNP

-538 WKISD
+538 WELSD
-543 SLHTFFNW
+543 SLNMFVSW

-562 IIQADDVWSEPVMAA
+562 IIQADDVWSDPVMAA

-591 FKKGHARFNGY
+591 FGRGKAKFNGY

-613 IDINQEGEYDYYS
+613 IDVNQEGEYDYYL

-635 EWEAGFK
+635 EWETEFI
-642 LNNQLSISANGALVM
+642 LNNQFSLAANGALVM

-665 LPNIPSTLFN
+665 LPNVPSTLFN
-675 FSMDFQPRKDRLF
+675 LSIDYQPIKNGLF

-694 VGSMYIDRE
+694 IGNMYVDRE
-703 NTEEGLI
+703 NTEEGMI
-710 DPFSIW
+710 DPFSVW
-716 DLGFKYQWQDL
+716 DMGIKYRWQGL

-749 WDGYQAFYW
+749 WDGYKAYYW

-769 SYKF
+769 SYQL

>member
-1 MPAEESKK
+1 MKY
-9 MIKIFFVKC
+9 IFFLTAT
-18 ILISFLFSQSIEIS
+18 LISTLFSQLTEVS
-32 GIVFDNHFKTPLEGV
+32 GVVFDNKSKIPLEGV
-47 NVFSNKVGTVTNENG
+47 NISSNEVGTVTNKDG
-62 KFILLV
+62 KFRLLV
-68 DSKSEIIFSF
+68 EDENEIIFSF
-78 IGYETINTTIKPQMT
+78 IGYETISTKIKPQMT
-93 IFMNPSVLS
+93 IFMNPSVLR
-102 GDEIIVSANR
+102 GDEIVVSATR
-112 AVAGITP
+112 AVSGKTP

-129 IETRNTGQDVPMIL
+129 IETRNTAQDIPMVL

-196 ADLLA
+196 GDLLA

-217 GSSAFGGSINVNT
+217 GSSAFGGSININT
-230 SISSEK
+230 NILSDK

-250 TKYRARYRSGKD
+250 TKYRTRYRSGKD
-262 LGDNLSMTVR
+262 FGDNLSLVVR
-272 TSQIKSDGYRENHNS
+272 TSQIKSDGYRDNHNS

-297 HRGKKITNQ
+297 HRGEKITNQ

-325 NDIDDRTKRR
+325 EDIDDRTKRR
-335 AGNKAFTDDFIQQ
+335 TGNKAYTDNFSQQ

-353 TRTKIRENIYIKNTS
+353 TRTKIREHIFLKNTS
-368 YLVLGRG
+368 YLVLGQG
-375 YYETNKIGQDY
+375 YYEVNKSGQDY
-386 YSYNLDLNNEFS
+386 YSYNLDVNNEFS

-425 ITWLNKDLRMD
+425 ITWFNKGLRID
-436 LGGELRYYTGNH
+436 LGGEIRYYTGDH

-456 DDKLTAQLGDSW
+456 NERLTSQFGDSW

-478 NSITSFIHFNWHPVG
+478 NSMTSFIHFNWHPIG
-493 QPFIITADFQ
+493 QPFTITADFQ
-503 NQIHNWKLNQ
+503 NQIHNWKLEQ
-513 EKIGHAVGHN
+513 EKIGHAVGHK
-523 LSADWNFSNP
+523 LTADWNFSNP

-538 WKISD
+538 WELSD
-543 SLHTFFNW
+543 SLNMFVSW

-562 IIQADDVWSEPVMAA
+562 IIQADDVWSDPVMAA

-591 FKKGHARFNGY
+591 FGRGKAKFNGY

-613 IDINQEGEYDYYS
+613 IDVNQEGEYDYYL

-635 EWEAGFK
+635 EWETEFI
-642 LNNQLSISANGALVM
+642 LNNQFSLAANGALVM

-665 LPNIPSTLFN
+665 LPNVPSTLFN
-675 FSMDFQPRKDRLF
+675 LSIDYQPIKNGLF

-694 VGSMYIDRE
+694 IGNMYVDRE
-703 NTEEGLI
+703 NTEEGMI
-710 DPFSIW
+710 DPFSVW
-716 DLGFKYQWQDL
+716 DMGIKYRWQGL

-749 WDGYQAFYW
+749 WDGYKAYYW

-769 SYKF
+769 SYQL

>member
-1 MPAEESKK
+1 MKN
-9 MIKIFFVKC
+9 IFFLS
-18 ILISFLFSQSIEIS
+18 ITLISSLFTQSIQIA
-32 GIVFDNHFKTPLEGV
+32 GIVFDQETQRPLEGV
-47 NVFSNKVGTVTNENG
+47 NVISGDIGTVTTKDGMFSVLIING
-62 KFILLV
+62 T
-68 DSKSEIIFSF
+68 EISFSH
-78 IGYETINTTIKPQMT
+78 IGYETIKTNAKSRLT
-93 IFMNPSVLS
+93 IFMQPTVLR
-102 GDEIIVSANR
+102 GDEIIVSATR

-119 VSFSNLTLKE
+119 VAFSNLTAQE
-129 IETRNTGQDVPMIL
+129 IETRNTAQDLPMVL

-148 VWAYSESG
+148 IWAYSESG

-171 SRIGVMIDGVPL
+171 SKIGVMIDGVPL
-183 NDNESHQVYWVDH
+183 NDNETHQVYWVDH
-196 ADLLA
+196 GDLLA

-230 SISSEK
+230 NILSDK
-236 REIGFSYGQGDWNT
+236 REVSFSYGKGDWST
-250 TKYRARYRSGKD
+250 TKYRARYLSGND
-262 LGDNLSMTVR
+262 LGDNLSMVLR
-272 TSQIKSDGYRENHNS
+272 TSQTNSDGYRENHSS
-287 KQNGLFFGLE
+287 KQNSMFFGLE
-297 HRGKKITNQ
+297 HRGEKISNQ

-313 ENTQLLWDGIYM
+313 QNTQLLWDGIYM
-325 NDIDDRTKRR
+325 TDIGDRAKRR
-335 AGNKAFTDDFIQQ
+335 AGDKAYTDNFLQQ

-353 TRTKIRENIYIKNTS
+353 TSTKIKENLYFKNVS
-368 YLVLGRG
+368 YLVLGKG
-375 YYETNKIGQDY
+375 YYEVNKLGQDF
-386 YSYNLDLNNEFS
+386 YSYNLDINNLYS
-398 DNEEQSLSTDFLRRK
+398 DNEEQSISTDFLRRK
-413 WIDNNYFGVVPT
+413 WIDNNYFGIVPT
-425 ITWLNKDLRMD
+425 ITWINKGIRMD
-436 LGGELRYYTGNH
+436 LGGEIRYYTGNH

-456 DDKLTAQLGDSW
+456 DEKLNSQFGDSW

-493 QPFIITADFQ
+493 QPFTITADFQ
-503 NQIHNWKLNQ
+503 NQNHNWKLKQ
-513 EKIGHAVGHN
+513 EKVGHSVGHE
-523 LSADWNFSNP
+523 LSADWNFFNP

-538 WKISD
+538 WELSD
-543 SLHTFFNW
+543 SVHMFVNW

-562 IIQADDVWSEPVMAA
+562 IIQADDVRSNPVMAA

-591 FKKGHARFNGY
+591 LGRGRARFNGY

-613 IDINQEGEYDYYS
+613 IDVNQEGEYDYYS

-635 EWEAGFK
+635 EWEVGFK
-642 LNNQLSISANGALVM
+642 INSQLSMTANGALVM

-675 FSMDFQPRKDRLF
+675 FSMDYQPIKNGLF

-694 VGSMYIDRE
+694 VGNMYVDRE
-703 NTEEGLI
+703 NTEEGMI

-716 DLGFKYQWQDL
+716 DMGIKYKWQDL
-727 EIMAKVNNVFD
+727 ELMAKVNNIFD

-749 WDGYQAFYW
+749 WDGYHAYYW

-769 SYKF
+769 SYQF

>member
-1 MPAEESKK
+1 MKY
-9 MIKIFFVKC
+9 IFFLTAT
-18 ILISFLFSQSIEIS
+18 LISTLFSQLTEVS
-32 GIVFDNHFKTPLEGV
+32 GVVFDNKSKIPLEGV
-47 NVFSNKVGTVTNENG
+47 NISSNEVGTVTNKDG
-62 KFILLV
+62 KFRLLV
-68 DSKSEIIFSF
+68 EDENEIIFSF
-78 IGYETINTTIKPQMT
+78 IGYETISTKIKPQMT
-93 IFMNPSVLS
+93 IFMNPSVLR
-102 GDEIIVSANR
+102 GDEIVVSATR
-112 AVAGITP
+112 AVSGKTP

-129 IETRNTGQDVPMIL
+129 IETRNTAQDIPMVL

-196 ADLLA
+196 GDLLA

-217 GSSAFGGSINVNT
+217 GSSAFGGSININT
-230 SISSEK
+230 NILSDK

-250 TKYRARYRSGKD
+250 TKYRTRYRSGKD
-262 LGDNLSMTVR
+262 FGDNLSLVVR
-272 TSQIKSDGYRENHNS
+272 TSQIKSDGYRDNHNS

-297 HRGKKITNQ
+297 HRGEKITNQ

-325 NDIDDRTKRR
+325 EDIDDRTKRR
-335 AGNKAFTDDFIQQ
+335 TGNKAYTDNFSQK

-353 TRTKIRENIYIKNTS
+353 TRTKIRENIFLKNTS
-368 YLVLGRG
+368 YLVLGQG
-375 YYETNKIGQDY
+375 YYEVNKSGQDY
-386 YSYNLDLNNEFS
+386 YSYNLDVNNEFS

-425 ITWLNKDLRMD
+425 ITWLNKGLRID
-436 LGGELRYYTGNH
+436 LGGEIRYYTGDH

-456 DDKLTAQLGDSW
+456 NERLTSQFGDSW

-478 NSITSFIHFNWHPVG
+478 NSMTSFIHFNWHPIG
-493 QPFIITADFQ
+493 QPFTITADFQ
-503 NQIHNWKLNQ
+503 NQIHNWKLEQ
-513 EKIGHAVGHN
+513 EKIGHAVGHK
-523 LSADWNFSNP
+523 LTADWNFSNP

-538 WKISD
+538 WELSD
-543 SLHTFFNW
+543 SLNMFVSW

-562 IIQADDVWSEPVMAA
+562 IIQADDVWSDPVMAA

-591 FKKGHARFNGY
+591 FGRGKAKFNGY

-613 IDINQEGEYDYYS
+613 IDVNQEGEYDYYL

-635 EWEAGFK
+635 EWETEFI
-642 LNNQLSISANGALVM
+642 LNNQFSLAANGALVM

-665 LPNIPSTLFN
+665 LPNVPSTLFN
-675 FSMDFQPRKDRLF
+675 LSIDYQPIKNGLF

-694 VGSMYIDRE
+694 IGNMYVDRE
-703 NTEEGLI
+703 NTEEGMI
-710 DPFSIW
+710 DPFSVW
-716 DLGFKYQWQDL
+716 DMGIKYRWQGL

-749 WDGYQAFYW
+749 WDGYKAYYW

-769 SYKF
+769 SYQL

>member
-1 MPAEESKK
+1 MKY
-9 MIKIFFVKC
+9 IFFLTAT
-18 ILISFLFSQSIEIS
+18 LISTLFSQLTEVS
-32 GIVFDNHFKTPLEGV
+32 GVVFDNKSKIPLEGV
-47 NVFSNKVGTVTNENG
+47 NISSNEVGTVTNKDG
-62 KFILLV
+62 KFRLLV
-68 DSKSEIIFSF
+68 DDENEIIFSF
-78 IGYETINTTIKPQMT
+78 IGYETISTKIKPQMT
-93 IFMNPSVLS
+93 IFMNPSVLR
-102 GDEIIVSANR
+102 GDEIVVSATR
-112 AVAGITP
+112 AVSGKTP

-129 IETRNTGQDVPMIL
+129 IETRNTAQDIPMVL

-196 ADLLA
+196 GDLLA

-217 GSSAFGGSINVNT
+217 GSSAFGGSININT
-230 SISSEK
+230 NILSDK

-250 TKYRARYRSGKD
+250 TKYRTRYRSGKD
-262 LGDNLSMTVR
+262 FGDNLSLVVR
-272 TSQIKSDGYRENHNS
+272 TSQIKSDGYRDNHNS
-287 KQNGLFFGLE
+287 KQNGLFIGLE
-297 HRGKKITNQ
+297 HRGEKITNQ

-325 NDIDDRTKRR
+325 EDIDDRTKRR
-335 AGNKAFTDDFIQQ
+335 TGNKAYTDNFSQQ

-353 TRTKIRENIYIKNTS
+353 TRTKIRENIFLKNTS
-368 YLVLGRG
+368 YLVLGQG
-375 YYETNKIGQDY
+375 YYEVNKSGQDY
-386 YSYNLDLNNEFS
+386 YSYNLDVNNEFS

-425 ITWLNKDLRMD
+425 ITWLNKGLRID
-436 LGGELRYYTGNH
+436 LGGEIRYYTGDH

-456 DDKLTAQLGDSW
+456 NERLTSQFGDSW

-478 NSITSFIHFNWHPVG
+478 NSMTSFIHFNWHPIG
-493 QPFIITADFQ
+493 QPFTITADFQ
-503 NQIHNWKLNQ
+503 NQIHNWKLEQ
-513 EKIGHAVGHN
+513 EKIGHSVGHK
-523 LSADWNFSNP
+523 LTADWNFYNP

-538 WKISD
+538 WELSD
-543 SLHTFFNW
+543 SLNMFVSW

-562 IIQADDVWSEPVMAA
+562 IIQADDVWSDPVMAA

-591 FKKGHARFNGY
+591 FGRGKAKFNGY

-613 IDINQEGEYDYYS
+613 IDVNQEGEYDYYL

-635 EWEAGFK
+635 EWETEFI
-642 LNNQLSISANGALVM
+642 LNNQFSLAANGALVM

-665 LPNIPSTLFN
+665 LPNVPSTLFN
-675 FSMDFQPRKDRLF
+675 LSIDYQPIKNGLF

-694 VGSMYIDRE
+694 IGNMYVDRE
-703 NTEEGLI
+703 NTEEGMI
-710 DPFSIW
+710 DPFSVW
-716 DLGFKYQWQDL
+716 DMGIKYRWQGL

-749 WDGYQAFYW
+749 WDGYQAYYW

-769 SYKF
+769 SYQF

>member
-1 MPAEESKK
+1 MKY
-9 MIKIFFVKC
+9 IFFLTAT
-18 ILISFLFSQSIEIS
+18 LISTLFSQLTEVS
-32 GIVFDNHFKTPLEGV
+32 GVVFDNKSKIHLEGV
-47 NVFSNKVGTVTNENG
+47 NISSNEVGTVTNKDG

-68 DSKSEIIFSF
+68 EDENEIIFSF
-78 IGYETINTTIKPQMT
+78 IGYETISTKIKPQMT
-93 IFMNPSVLS
+93 IFMNPSVLR
-102 GDEIIVSANR
+102 GDEIVVSATR
-112 AVAGITP
+112 AVSGKTP

-129 IETRNTGQDVPMIL
+129 IETRNTAQDIPMVL

-171 SRIGVMIDGVPL
+171 SRISVMIDGVPL

-196 ADLLA
+196 GDLLA

-217 GSSAFGGSINVNT
+217 GSSAFGGSININT
-230 SISSEK
+230 NILSDK

-250 TKYRARYRSGKD
+250 TKYRTRYRSGKD
-262 LGDNLSMTVR
+262 FGDNLSLVVR
-272 TSQIKSDGYRENHNS
+272 TSQIKSDGYRDNHNS

-297 HRGKKITNQ
+297 HRGEKITNQ

-325 NDIDDRTKRR
+325 EDIDDRTKRR
-335 AGNKAFTDDFIQQ
+335 TGNKAYTDNFSQQ

-353 TRTKIRENIYIKNTS
+353 TRTKIRENIFLKNTS
-368 YLVLGRG
+368 YLVLGQG
-375 YYETNKIGQDY
+375 YYEVNKSGQDY
-386 YSYNLDLNNEFS
+386 YSYNLDVNNEFS

-425 ITWLNKDLRMD
+425 ITWLNKGLRID
-436 LGGELRYYTGNH
+436 LGGEIRYYTGDH

-456 DDKLTAQLGDSW
+456 NERLTSQFGDSW

-478 NSITSFIHFNWHPVG
+478 NSMTSFIHFNWHPIG
-493 QPFIITADFQ
+493 QPFTITADFQ
-503 NQIHNWKLNQ
+503 NQIHNWKLEQ
-513 EKIGHAVGHN
+513 EKIGHAVGHK
-523 LSADWNFSNP
+523 LTADWNFSNP

-538 WKISD
+538 WELSD
-543 SLHTFFNW
+543 SLNMFVSW

-562 IIQADDVWSEPVMAA
+562 IIQADDVWSDPVMAA

-591 FKKGHARFNGY
+591 FGRGKAKFNGY

-613 IDINQEGEYDYYS
+613 IDVNQEGEYDYYL

-635 EWEAGFK
+635 EWETEFI
-642 LNNQLSISANGALVM
+642 LNNQFSLAANGALVM

-665 LPNIPSTLFN
+665 LPNVPSTLFN
-675 FSMDFQPRKDRLF
+675 LSIDYQPIKNGLF

-694 VGSMYIDRE
+694 IGNMYVDRE
-703 NTEEGLI
+703 NTEEGMI
-710 DPFSIW
+710 DPFSVW
-716 DLGFKYQWQDL
+716 DMGIKYRWQGL

-749 WDGYQAFYW
+749 WDGYKSYYW

-769 SYKF
+769 SYQL

>member
-1 MPAEESKK
+1 MKY
-9 MIKIFFVKC
+9 IFFLTAT
-18 ILISFLFSQSIEIS
+18 LISTLFSQLTEVS
-32 GIVFDNHFKTPLEGV
+32 GVVFDNKSKIHLEGV
-47 NVFSNKVGTVTNENG
+47 NISSNEVGTVTNKDG

-68 DSKSEIIFSF
+68 EDENEIIFSF
-78 IGYETINTTIKPQMT
+78 IGYETISTKIKPQMT
-93 IFMNPSVLS
+93 IFMNPSVLR
-102 GDEIIVSANR
+102 GDEIVVSATR
-112 AVAGITP
+112 AVSGKTP

-129 IETRNTGQDVPMIL
+129 IQTRNTAQDIPMVL

-196 ADLLA
+196 GDLLA

-217 GSSAFGGSINVNT
+217 GSSAFGGSININT
-230 SISSEK
+230 NILSDK

-250 TKYRARYRSGKD
+250 TKYRTRYRSGKD
-262 LGDNLSMTVR
+262 FGDNLSLVVR
-272 TSQIKSDGYRENHNS
+272 TSQIKSDGYRDNHNS

-297 HRGKKITNQ
+297 HRGEKITNQ

-325 NDIDDRTKRR
+325 EDIDDRTKRR
-335 AGNKAFTDDFIQQ
+335 TGNKAYTDNFSQQ

-353 TRTKIRENIYIKNTS
+353 TRTKIRENIFLKNTS
-368 YLVLGRG
+368 YLVLGQG
-375 YYETNKIGQDY
+375 YYEVNKSGQDY
-386 YSYNLDLNNEFS
+386 YSYNLDVNNEFS

-425 ITWLNKDLRMD
+425 ITWFNKGLRID
-436 LGGELRYYTGNH
+436 LGGEIRYYTGDH

-456 DDKLTAQLGDSW
+456 NERLTSQFGDSW

-478 NSITSFIHFNWHPVG
+478 NSMTSFIHFNWHPIG
-493 QPFIITADFQ
+493 QPFTITADFQ
-503 NQIHNWKLNQ
+503 NQIHNWKLEQ
-513 EKIGHAVGHN
+513 EKIGHAVGHK
-523 LSADWNFSNP
+523 LTADWNFSNP

-538 WKISD
+538 WELSD
-543 SLHTFFNW
+543 SLNMFVSW

-562 IIQADDVWSEPVMAA
+562 IIQADDVWSDPVMAA

-591 FKKGHARFNGY
+591 FGRGKAKFNGY

-613 IDINQEGEYDYYS
+613 IDVNQEGEYDYYL

-635 EWEAGFK
+635 EWETEFI
-642 LNNQLSISANGALVM
+642 LNNQFSLAANGALVM

-665 LPNIPSTLFN
+665 LPNVPSTLFN
-675 FSMDFQPRKDRLF
+675 LSIDYQPIKNGLF

-694 VGSMYIDRE
+694 IGNMYVDRE
-703 NTEEGLI
+703 NTEEGMI
-710 DPFSIW
+710 DPFSVW
-716 DLGFKYQWQDL
+716 DMGIKYRWQGL

-749 WDGYQAFYW
+749 WDGYKAYYW

-769 SYKF
+769 SYQL

>member
-1 MPAEESKK
+1 MKY
-9 MIKIFFVKC
+9 IFFLTAT
-18 ILISFLFSQSIEIS
+18 LISTLFSQLTEVS
-32 GIVFDNHFKTPLEGV
+32 GVVFDNKSKIHLEGV
-47 NVFSNKVGTVTNENG
+47 NISSNEVGTVTNKDG

-68 DSKSEIIFSF
+68 EDENEIIFSF
-78 IGYETINTTIKPQMT
+78 IGYETISTKIKPQMT
-93 IFMNPSVLS
+93 IFMNPSVLR
-102 GDEIIVSANR
+102 GDEIVVSATR
-112 AVAGITP
+112 AVSGKTP

-129 IETRNTGQDVPMIL
+129 IQTRNTAQDIPMVL

-196 ADLLA
+196 GDLLA

-217 GSSAFGGSINVNT
+217 GSSAFGGSININT
-230 SISSEK
+230 NILSDK

-250 TKYRARYRSGKD
+250 TKYRTRYRSGKD
-262 LGDNLSMTVR
+262 FGDNLSLVVR
-272 TSQIKSDGYRENHNS
+272 TSQIKSDGYRDNHNS

-297 HRGKKITNQ
+297 HRGEKITNQ

-325 NDIDDRTKRR
+325 EDIDDRTKRR
-335 AGNKAFTDDFIQQ
+335 TGNKAYTDNFSQQ

-353 TRTKIRENIYIKNTS
+353 TRTKIRENIFLKNTS
-368 YLVLGRG
+368 YLVLGQG
-375 YYETNKIGQDY
+375 YYEVNKSGQDY
-386 YSYNLDLNNEFS
+386 YSYNLDVNNEFS

-425 ITWLNKDLRMD
+425 ITWLNKGLRID
-436 LGGELRYYTGNH
+436 LGGEIRYYTGDH

-456 DDKLTAQLGDSW
+456 NERLASQFGDSW

-478 NSITSFIHFNWHPVG
+478 NSMTSFIHFNWHPIG
-493 QPFIITADFQ
+493 QPFTITADFQ
-503 NQIHNWKLNQ
+503 NQIHNWKLEQ
-513 EKIGHAVGHN
+513 EKIGHAVGHK
-523 LSADWNFSNP
+523 LTADWNFSNP

-538 WKISD
+538 WELSD
-543 SLHTFFNW
+543 SLNMFVSW

-562 IIQADDVWSEPVMAA
+562 IIQADDVWSDPVMAA

-591 FKKGHARFNGY
+591 FGRGKAKFNGY

-613 IDINQEGEYDYYS
+613 IDVNQEGEYDYYL

-635 EWEAGFK
+635 EWETEFI
-642 LNNQLSISANGALVM
+642 LNNQFSLAANGALVM

-665 LPNIPSTLFN
+665 LPNVPSTLFN
-675 FSMDFQPRKDRLF
+675 LSIDYQPIKNGLF

-694 VGSMYIDRE
+694 IGNMYVDRE
-703 NTEEGLI
+703 NTEEGMI
-710 DPFSIW
+710 DPFSVW
-716 DLGFKYQWQDL
+716 DMGIKYRWQGL

-749 WDGYQAFYW
+749 WDGYKAYYW

-769 SYKF
+769 SYQL

>member
-1 MPAEESKK
+1 MKY
-9 MIKIFFVKC
+9 IFFLTAT
-18 ILISFLFSQSIEIS
+18 LISTLFSQLTEVS
-32 GIVFDNHFKTPLEGV
+32 GVVFDNKSKIPLEGV
-47 NVFSNKVGTVTNENG
+47 NISSNEVGTVTNKDG
-62 KFILLV
+62 KFRLLV
-68 DSKSEIIFSF
+68 EDENEIIFSF
-78 IGYETINTTIKPQMT
+78 IGYETISTKIKPQMT
-93 IFMNPSVLS
+93 IFMNPSVLR
-102 GDEIIVSANR
+102 GDEIVVSATR
-112 AVAGITP
+112 AVSGKTP

-129 IETRNTGQDVPMIL
+129 IETRNTAQDIPMVL

-196 ADLLA
+196 GDLLA

-217 GSSAFGGSINVNT
+217 GSSAFGGSININT
-230 SISSEK
+230 NILSDK

-250 TKYRARYRSGKD
+250 TKYRTRYRSGKD
-262 LGDNLSMTVR
+262 FGDNLSLVVR
-272 TSQIKSDGYRENHNS
+272 TSQIKSDGYRDNHNS

-297 HRGKKITNQ
+297 HRGEKITNQ

-325 NDIDDRTKRR
+325 EDIDDRTKRR
-335 AGNKAFTDDFIQQ
+335 TGNKAYTDNFSQQ

-353 TRTKIRENIYIKNTS
+353 TRTKIRENIFLKNTS
-368 YLVLGRG
+368 YLVLGQG
-375 YYETNKIGQDY
+375 YYEVNKSGQDY
-386 YSYNLDLNNEFS
+386 YSYNLDVNNEFS

-425 ITWLNKDLRMD
+425 ITWLNKGLRID
-436 LGGELRYYTGNH
+436 LGGEIRYYTGDH
-448 FGEVSKFS
+448 FGELSKFS
-456 DDKLTAQLGDSW
+456 NERLASQFSDSW

-478 NSITSFIHFNWHPVG
+478 NSMTSFIHFNWHPIG
-493 QPFIITADFQ
+493 QPFTITADFQ
-503 NQIHNWKLNQ
+503 NQIHNWKLEQ
-513 EKIGHAVGHN
+513 EKIGHAVGHK
-523 LSADWNFSNP
+523 LTADWNFSNP

-538 WKISD
+538 WELSD
-543 SLHTFFNW
+543 SLNMFVSW

-562 IIQADDVWSEPVMAA
+562 IIQADDVWSDPVMAA

-591 FKKGHARFNGY
+591 FGRGKAKFNGY

-613 IDINQEGEYDYYS
+613 IDVNQEGEYDYYL

-635 EWEAGFK
+635 EWETEFI
-642 LNNQLSISANGALVM
+642 LNNQFSLAANGALVM

-665 LPNIPSTLFN
+665 LPNVPSTLFN
-675 FSMDFQPRKDRLF
+675 LSIDYQPIKNGLF

-694 VGSMYIDRE
+694 IGNMYVDRE
-703 NTEEGLI
+703 NTEEGMI
-710 DPFSIW
+710 DPFSVW
-716 DLGFKYQWQDL
+716 DMGIKYRWQGL

-749 WDGYQAFYW
+749 WDGYKAYYW

-769 SYKF
+769 SYQL

>member
-1 MPAEESKK
+1 MKY
-9 MIKIFFVKC
+9 IFFLTAT
-18 ILISFLFSQSIEIS
+18 LISTLFSQLTEVS
-32 GIVFDNHFKTPLEGV
+32 GVVFDNKSKIHLEGV
-47 NVFSNKVGTVTNENG
+47 NISSNEVGTVTNKDG
-62 KFILLV
+62 KFRLLV
-68 DSKSEIIFSF
+68 EDENEIIFSF
-78 IGYETINTTIKPQMT
+78 IGYETISTKIKPQMT
-93 IFMNPSVLS
+93 IFMNPSVLR
-102 GDEIIVSANR
+102 GDEIVVSATR
-112 AVAGITP
+112 AVSGKTP

-129 IETRNTGQDVPMIL
+129 IETRNTAQDIPMVL

-196 ADLLA
+196 GDLLA

-217 GSSAFGGSINVNT
+217 GSSAFGGSININT
-230 SISSEK
+230 NILSDK

-250 TKYRARYRSGKD
+250 TKYRTRYRSGKD
-262 LGDNLSMTVR
+262 FGDNLSLVVR
-272 TSQIKSDGYRENHNS
+272 TSQIKSDGYRDNHNS

-297 HRGKKITNQ
+297 HRGEKITNQ

-325 NDIDDRTKRR
+325 EDIDDRTKRR
-335 AGNKAFTDDFIQQ
+335 TGNKAYTDNFSQQ

-353 TRTKIRENIYIKNTS
+353 TRTKIRENIFLKNTS
-368 YLVLGRG
+368 YLVLGQG
-375 YYETNKIGQDY
+375 YYEVNKSGQDY
-386 YSYNLDLNNEFS
+386 YSYNLDVNNEFS

-425 ITWLNKDLRMD
+425 ITWLNKGLRID
-436 LGGELRYYTGNH
+436 LGGEIRYYTGDH

-456 DDKLTAQLGDSW
+456 NERLTSQFGDSW

-478 NSITSFIHFNWHPVG
+478 NSMTSFIHFNWHPIG
-493 QPFIITADFQ
+493 QPFTITADFQ
-503 NQIHNWKLNQ
+503 NQIHNWKLEQ
-513 EKIGHAVGHN
+513 EKIGHAVGHK
-523 LSADWNFSNP
+523 LTADWNFSNP

-538 WKISD
+538 WELSD
-543 SLHTFFNW
+543 SLNMFVSW

-562 IIQADDVWSEPVMAA
+562 IIQADDVWSDPVMAA

-591 FKKGHARFNGY
+591 FGRGKAKFNGY

-613 IDINQEGEYDYYS
+613 IDVNQEGEYDYYL

-635 EWEAGFK
+635 EWETEFI
-642 LNNQLSISANGALVM
+642 LNNQFSLAANGALVM

-665 LPNIPSTLFN
+665 LPNVPSTLFN
-675 FSMDFQPRKDRLF
+675 LSIDYQPIKNGLF
-688 FIHWRR
+688 FIHCRR
-694 VGSMYIDRE
+694 IGNMYVDRE
-703 NTEEGLI
+703 NTEEGMI
-710 DPFSIW
+710 DPFSVW
-716 DLGFKYQWQDL
+716 DMGIKYRWQGL

-749 WDGYQAFYW
+749 WDGYKAYYW

-769 SYKF
+769 SYQL

>member
-1 MPAEESKK
+1 MKY
-9 MIKIFFVKC
+9 IFFLTAT
-18 ILISFLFSQSIEIS
+18 LISTLFSQLTEVS
-32 GIVFDNHFKTPLEGV
+32 GVVFDNKSKIPLEGV
-47 NVFSNKVGTVTNENG
+47 NISSNEVGTVTNKDG
-62 KFILLV
+62 KFRLLV
-68 DSKSEIIFSF
+68 EDENEIIFSF
-78 IGYETINTTIKPQMT
+78 IGYETISTKIKPQMT
-93 IFMNPSVLS
+93 IFMNPSVLR
-102 GDEIIVSANR
+102 GDEIVVSATR
-112 AVAGITP
+112 AVSGKTP

-129 IETRNTGQDVPMIL
+129 IETRNTAQDIPMVL

-196 ADLLA
+196 GDLLA

-217 GSSAFGGSINVNT
+217 GSSAFGGSININT
-230 SISSEK
+230 NILSDK

-250 TKYRARYRSGKD
+250 TKYRTRYRSGKD
-262 LGDNLSMTVR
+262 FGDNLSLVVR
-272 TSQIKSDGYRENHNS
+272 TSQIKSDGYRDNHNS

-297 HRGKKITNQ
+297 HRGEKITNQ

-325 NDIDDRTKRR
+325 EDIDDRTKRR
-335 AGNKAFTDDFIQQ
+335 TGNKAYTDNFSQQ

-353 TRTKIRENIYIKNTS
+353 TRTKIRENIFLKNTS
-368 YLVLGRG
+368 YLVLGQG
-375 YYETNKIGQDY
+375 YYEVNKSGQDY
-386 YSYNLDLNNEFS
+386 YSYNLDVNNEFS

-425 ITWLNKDLRMD
+425 ITWLNKGLRID
-436 LGGELRYYTGNH
+436 LGGEIRYYTGDH

-456 DDKLTAQLGDSW
+456 NKRLTSQFGDSW

-478 NSITSFIHFNWHPVG
+478 NSMTSFIHFNWHPIG
-493 QPFIITADFQ
+493 QPFTITADFQ
-503 NQIHNWKLNQ
+503 NQIHNWKLEQ
-513 EKIGHAVGHN
+513 EKIGHAVGHK
-523 LSADWNFSNP
+523 LTADWNFSNP

-538 WKISD
+538 WELSD
-543 SLHTFFNW
+543 SLNMFVSW

-562 IIQADDVWSEPVMAA
+562 IIQADDVWSDPVMAA

-591 FKKGHARFNGY
+591 FGRGKAKFNGY

-613 IDINQEGEYDYYS
+613 IDVNQEGEYDYYL

-635 EWEAGFK
+635 EWETEFI
-642 LNNQLSISANGALVM
+642 LNNQFSLAANGALVM

-665 LPNIPSTLFN
+665 LPNVPSTLFN
-675 FSMDFQPRKDRLF
+675 LSIDYQPIKNGLF

-694 VGSMYIDRE
+694 IGNMYVDRE
-703 NTEEGLI
+703 NTEEGMI
-710 DPFSIW
+710 DPFSVW
-716 DLGFKYQWQDL
+716 DMGIKYRWQGL

-749 WDGYQAFYW
+749 WDGYKAYYW

-769 SYKF
+769 SYQL

>member
-1 MPAEESKK
+1 MKY
-9 MIKIFFVKC
+9 IFFLTAT
-18 ILISFLFSQSIEIS
+18 LISTLFSQLTEVS
-32 GIVFDNHFKTPLEGV
+32 GVVFDNKSKIPLEGV
-47 NVFSNKVGTVTNENG
+47 NISSNEVGTVTNKDG

-68 DSKSEIIFSF
+68 EDENEIIFSF
-78 IGYETINTTIKPQMT
+78 IGYETISTKIKPQMT
-93 IFMNPSVLS
+93 IFMNPSVLR
-102 GDEIIVSANR
+102 GDEIVVSATR
-112 AVAGITP
+112 AVSGKTP

-129 IETRNTGQDVPMIL
+129 IQTRNTAQDIPMVL

-171 SRIGVMIDGVPL
+171 SRISVMIDGVPL

-196 ADLLA
+196 GDLLA

-217 GSSAFGGSINVNT
+217 GSSAFGGSININT
-230 SISSEK
+230 NILSDK

-250 TKYRARYRSGKD
+250 TKYRTRYRSGKD
-262 LGDNLSMTVR
+262 FGDNLSLVVR
-272 TSQIKSDGYRENHNS
+272 TSQIKSDGYRDNHNS

-297 HRGKKITNQ
+297 HRGEKITNQ

-325 NDIDDRTKRR
+325 EDIDDRTKRR
-335 AGNKAFTDDFIQQ
+335 TGNKAYTDNFSQQ

-353 TRTKIRENIYIKNTS
+353 TRTKIRENIFLKNTS
-368 YLVLGRG
+368 YLVLGQG
-375 YYETNKIGQDY
+375 YYEVNKSGQDY
-386 YSYNLDLNNEFS
+386 YSYNLDVNNEFS

-425 ITWLNKDLRMD
+425 ITWFNKGLRID
-436 LGGELRYYTGNH
+436 LGGEIRYYTGDH

-456 DDKLTAQLGDSW
+456 NERLTSQFGDSW

-478 NSITSFIHFNWHPVG
+478 NSMTSFIHFNWHPIG
-493 QPFIITADFQ
+493 QPFTITADFQ
-503 NQIHNWKLNQ
+503 NQIHNWKLEQ
-513 EKIGHAVGHN
+513 EKIGHAVGHK
-523 LSADWNFSNP
+523 LTADWNFSNP

-538 WKISD
+538 WELSD
-543 SLHTFFNW
+543 SLNMFVSW

-562 IIQADDVWSEPVMAA
+562 IIQADDVWSDPVMAA

-591 FKKGHARFNGY
+591 FGRGKAKFNGY

-613 IDINQEGEYDYYS
+613 IDVNQEGEYDYYL

-635 EWEAGFK
+635 EWETEFI
-642 LNNQLSISANGALVM
+642 LNNQFSLAANGALVM

-665 LPNIPSTLFN
+665 LPNVPSTLFN
-675 FSMDFQPRKDRLF
+675 LSIDYQPIKNGLF

-694 VGSMYIDRE
+694 IGNMYVDRE
-703 NTEEGLI
+703 NTEEGMI
-710 DPFSIW
+710 DPFSVW
-716 DLGFKYQWQDL
+716 DMGIKYKWQGL

-749 WDGYQAFYW
+749 WDGYKAYYW

-769 SYKF
+769 SYQL

>member
-1 MPAEESKK
+1 MKY
-9 MIKIFFVKC
+9 IFFLTAT
-18 ILISFLFSQSIEIS
+18 LISTLFSQLTEVS
-32 GIVFDNHFKTPLEGV
+32 GVVFDNKSKIPLEGV
-47 NVFSNKVGTVTNENG
+47 NISSNEVGTVTNKDG
-62 KFILLV
+62 KFRLLV
-68 DSKSEIIFSF
+68 EDENEIIFSF
-78 IGYETINTTIKPQMT
+78 IGYETISTKIKRQMT
-93 IFMNPSVLS
+93 IFMNPSVLR
-102 GDEIIVSANR
+102 GDEIVVSATR
-112 AVAGITP
+112 AVSGKTP

-129 IETRNTGQDVPMIL
+129 IETRNTAQDIPMVL

-196 ADLLA
+196 GDLLA

-217 GSSAFGGSINVNT
+217 GSSAFGGSININT
-230 SISSEK
+230 NILSDK

-250 TKYRARYRSGKD
+250 TKYRTRYRSGKD
-262 LGDNLSMTVR
+262 FGDNLSLVVR
-272 TSQIKSDGYRENHNS
+272 TSQIKSDGYRDNHNS

-297 HRGKKITNQ
+297 HRGEKITNQ

-325 NDIDDRTKRR
+325 EDIDDRTKRR
-335 AGNKAFTDDFIQQ
+335 TGNKAYTDNFSQQ

-353 TRTKIRENIYIKNTS
+353 TRTKIRENIFLKNTS
-368 YLVLGRG
+368 YLVLGQG
-375 YYETNKIGQDY
+375 YYEVNKSGQDY
-386 YSYNLDLNNEFS
+386 YSYNLDVNNEFS

-425 ITWLNKDLRMD
+425 ITWLNKGLRID
-436 LGGELRYYTGNH
+436 LGGEIRYYTGDH

-456 DDKLTAQLGDSW
+456 NKRLTSQFGDSW

-478 NSITSFIHFNWHPVG
+478 NSMTSFIHFNWHPIG
-493 QPFIITADFQ
+493 QPFTITADFQ
-503 NQIHNWKLNQ
+503 NQIHNWKLEQ
-513 EKIGHAVGHN
+513 EKIGHAVGHK
-523 LSADWNFSNP
+523 LTADWNFSNP

-538 WKISD
+538 WELSD
-543 SLHTFFNW
+543 SLNMFVSW

-562 IIQADDVWSEPVMAA
+562 IIQADDVWSDPVMAA

-591 FKKGHARFNGY
+591 FGRGKAKFNGY

-613 IDINQEGEYDYYS
+613 IDVNQEGEYDYYL

-635 EWEAGFK
+635 EWETEFI
-642 LNNQLSISANGALVM
+642 LNNQFSLAANGALVM

-665 LPNIPSTLFN
+665 LPNVPSTLFN
-675 FSMDFQPRKDRLF
+675 LSIDYQPIKNGLF

-694 VGSMYIDRE
+694 IGNMYVDRE
-703 NTEEGLI
+703 NTEEGMI
-710 DPFSIW
+710 DPFSVW
-716 DLGFKYQWQDL
+716 DMGIKYRWQGL

-749 WDGYQAFYW
+749 WDGYKAYYW

-769 SYKF
+769 SYQL

>member
-1 MPAEESKK
+1 MKY
-9 MIKIFFVKC
+9 IFFLTAT
-18 ILISFLFSQSIEIS
+18 LISTLFSQLTEVS
-32 GIVFDNHFKTPLEGV
+32 GVVFDNKSKIPLEGV
-47 NVFSNKVGTVTNENG
+47 NISSNEVGTVTNKDG

-68 DSKSEIIFSF
+68 EDENEIIFSF
-78 IGYETINTTIKPQMT
+78 IGYETISTKIKPQMT
-93 IFMNPSVLS
+93 IFMNPSVLR
-102 GDEIIVSANR
+102 GDEIVVSATR
-112 AVAGITP
+112 AVSGKTP

-129 IETRNTGQDVPMIL
+129 IETRNTAQDIPMVL

-196 ADLLA
+196 GDLLA

-217 GSSAFGGSINVNT
+217 GSSAFGGSININT
-230 SISSEK
+230 NILSDK

-262 LGDNLSMTVR
+262 FGDNLSLVVR
-272 TSQIKSDGYRENHNS
+272 TSQIKSDGYRDNHNS
-287 KQNGLFFGLE
+287 KQNGLFIGLE
-297 HRGKKITNQ
+297 HRGEKITNQ

-325 NDIDDRTKRR
+325 EDIDDRTKRR
-335 AGNKAFTDDFIQQ
+335 TGNKAYTDNFSQQ

-353 TRTKIRENIYIKNTS
+353 TRTKIRENIFLKNTS
-368 YLVLGRG
+368 YLVLGQG
-375 YYETNKIGQDY
+375 YYEVNKSGQDY
-386 YSYNLDLNNEFS
+386 YSYNLDVNNEFS

-425 ITWLNKDLRMD
+425 ITWLNKGLRID
-436 LGGELRYYTGNH
+436 LGGEIRYYTGDH

-456 DDKLTAQLGDSW
+456 NERLTSQFGDSW

-478 NSITSFIHFNWHPVG
+478 NSMTSFIHFNWHPIG
-493 QPFIITADFQ
+493 QPFTITADFQ
-503 NQIHNWKLNQ
+503 NQIHNWKLEQ
-513 EKIGHAVGHN
+513 EKIGHAVGHK
-523 LSADWNFSNP
+523 LTADWNFSNP

-538 WKISD
+538 WELSD
-543 SLHTFFNW
+543 SLNMFVSW

-562 IIQADDVWSEPVMAA
+562 IIQADDVWSDPVMAA

-591 FKKGHARFNGY
+591 FGRGKAKFNGY

-613 IDINQEGEYDYYS
+613 IDVNQEGEYDYYL

-635 EWEAGFK
+635 EWETEFI
-642 LNNQLSISANGALVM
+642 LNNQFSLAANGALVM

-665 LPNIPSTLFN
+665 LPNVPSTLFN
-675 FSMDFQPRKDRLF
+675 LSIDYQPIKNGLF

-694 VGSMYIDRE
+694 IGNMYVDRE
-703 NTEEGLI
+703 NTEEGMI
-710 DPFSIW
+710 DPFSVW
-716 DLGFKYQWQDL
+716 DMGIKYRWQGL

-749 WDGYQAFYW
+749 WDGYKAYYW

-769 SYKF
+769 SYQL

>member
-1 MPAEESKK
+1 MKY
-9 MIKIFFVKC
+9 IFFLTAT
-18 ILISFLFSQSIEIS
+18 LISTLFSQLTEVS
-32 GIVFDNHFKTPLEGV
+32 GVVFDNKSKIPLEGV
-47 NVFSNKVGTVTNENG
+47 NISSNEVGTVTNKDG

-68 DSKSEIIFSF
+68 EDENEIIFSF
-78 IGYETINTTIKPQMT
+78 IGYETISTKIKPQMT
-93 IFMNPSVLS
+93 IFMNPSVLR
-102 GDEIIVSANR
+102 GDEIVVSATR
-112 AVAGITP
+112 AVSGKTP

-129 IETRNTGQDVPMIL
+129 IQTRNTAQDIPMVL

-196 ADLLA
+196 GDLLA

-217 GSSAFGGSINVNT
+217 GSSAFGGSININT
-230 SISSEK
+230 NILSDK

-250 TKYRARYRSGKD
+250 TKYRTRYRSGKD
-262 LGDNLSMTVR
+262 FGDNLSLVVR
-272 TSQIKSDGYRENHNS
+272 TSQIKSDGYRDNHNS
-287 KQNGLFFGLE
+287 KQNGLFIGLE
-297 HRGKKITNQ
+297 HRGEKITNQ

-325 NDIDDRTKRR
+325 EDIDDRTKRR
-335 AGNKAFTDDFIQQ
+335 TGNKAYTDNFSQQ

-353 TRTKIRENIYIKNTS
+353 TRTKIRENIFLKNTS
-368 YLVLGRG
+368 YLVLGQG
-375 YYETNKIGQDY
+375 YYEVNKSGQDY
-386 YSYNLDLNNEFS
+386 YSYNLDVNNEFS

-425 ITWLNKDLRMD
+425 ITWLNKGLRID
-436 LGGELRYYTGNH
+436 LGGEIRYYTGDH

-456 DDKLTAQLGDSW
+456 NERLTSQFGDSW

-478 NSITSFIHFNWHPVG
+478 NSMTSFIHFNWHPIG
-493 QPFIITADFQ
+493 QPFTITADFQ
-503 NQIHNWKLNQ
+503 NQIHNWKLEQ
-513 EKIGHAVGHN
+513 EKIGHAVGHK
-523 LSADWNFSNP
+523 LTADWNFSNP

-538 WKISD
+538 WELSD
-543 SLHTFFNW
+543 SLNMFVSW

-562 IIQADDVWSEPVMAA
+562 IIQADDVWSDPVMAA

-591 FKKGHARFNGY
+591 FGRGKAKFNGY

-613 IDINQEGEYDYYS
+613 IDVNQEGEYDYYL

-635 EWEAGFK
+635 EWETEFI
-642 LNNQLSISANGALVM
+642 LNNQFSLAANGALVM

-665 LPNIPSTLFN
+665 LPNVPSTLFN
-675 FSMDFQPRKDRLF
+675 LSIDYQPIKNGLF

-694 VGSMYIDRE
+694 IGNMYVDRE
-703 NTEEGLI
+703 NTEEGMI
-710 DPFSIW
+710 DPFSVW
-716 DLGFKYQWQDL
+716 DMGIKYRWQGL

-749 WDGYQAFYW
+749 WDGYKAYYW

-769 SYKF
+769 SYQL